1 TVIGNSAGNYAA
13 YLGAMTIVSGGGN
26 INVTGTVTTSS
37 NTAIYQA
44 GAIADNAAGSNISFI
59 ANGIIN
65 QTGTIALVAN
75 TTGTAAS
82 ITYNTTSDGIAS
94 TIATGALTVA
104 AGTNSSAIN
113 FIAKSAGAAINPG
126 VIGSTTVALPGYVLL
141 DNTYGCSGT
150 GCTPITGF
158 INTTSANLSLATTS
172 IGLTINN
179 AIYASGSITLNGIAS
194 GSQGINYSAV
204 MTSTANNVTLNGGT
218 TNNYAVYNGGQA
230 TLITANNINITGTST
245 LAAGWDVYIGPLTI
259 NSAAT
264 GGSIT
269 VTGNVINT
277 PGVNGGI
284 NQSGAITG
292 VSGTNISFIS
302 NNNISQAGTITLPAN
317 TSGTASNITYDTTG
331 GAATTTNS
339 KLATVTTGALSIG
352 ANSTSAINYSVLTA
366 GANIN
371 PTTIG
376 SSTVALPG
384 YVLLDNT
391 FGCTGSNCMPV
402 SGFIGVEN
410 NNLSLAVAGY
420 GVLINN
426 AIYAAKNITIRG
438 VNNAANTGAVL
449 LQAALVSTTGDIN
462 ITGTTT
468 SGWAITNYINGVGAY
483 NNTNTA
489 NSGAINLTATATT
502 TGYGVYFVSYG
513 AMSAKSITVIGN
525 SAGNYAAY
533 LGAMT
538 IVSGGGNINVTGT
551 VTTSSNTAI
560 YQAGAIADNA
570 AGSNISFIANGI
582 INQTGAIAL
591 VANTGST
598 AANITYDTTSG
609 TKASNITTGALTIG
623 AGTNT
628 SGINY
633 IVKSAG
639 SAINPGTIGSSTL
652 TLPGYVLID
661 NTFGCTGTGCTPA
674 SGFINTTTNIA
685 SLATTSIG
693 LTVNNAIYAV
703 GAVTENGVSS
713 GSQGIGISATI
724 TSTGSNVVLNGG
736 TTNSYGVYDPSSL
749 ITANNIAI
757 TGTSSGAPSY
767 DVYIGPLT
775 INTGATGGSIT
786 ITGNVIGTPGAAGGI
801 YQSGAITG
809 VSGTNISFI
818 SNNNISQ
825 NGAITLA
832 ANTSGTASNIT
843 YDTTTG
849 NKTSTIGAGALTIT
863 AGSTSAINYIIKTNG
878 GTISPPAISVPG
890 YILLDNT
897 CPGCATPATAATA
910 AVSGNAITLGG
921 ALSAGTLA
929 GTTGVTIN
937 AVANG
942 TGNGL
947 SQGANAIASS
957 AGGVTITVNG
967 QTGTGYTGSGA
978 ITATGQ
984 AVTINATTTTG
995 SAINDTGAITGGIV
1009 TISGAQTTA
1018 TATATVVT
1026 VTGLITANNVT
1037 ITGNGGAA
1045 STIVSLGAV
1054 TINAGG
1060 GNLTVTANDVAAGG
1074 NTGITQTGAI
1084 TDNAVGSNITFTS
1097 NNIINQTGAIAL
1109 VANTGST
1116 AANITYDTTSGTKA
1130 SNITTGALTVA
1141 AGTNNSGINF
1151 IAKSAGSAI
1160 NPGTIGSSTLT
1171 LPGYVLIDN
1180 TFGCTG
1186 TGCTPASGFI
1196 NTTTNNLASLATTS
1210 IGLTVNNAIYAVG
1223 AVTEN
1228 GVSSGS
1234 QGIGIS
1240 ATITSTGSNV
1250 VLNGGTTNSYGVYD
1264 PSSLITANNIAITG
1278 TSSGAPSYD
1287 VYIGPLTINTGATG
1301 GSITITGNVIGTPG
1315 AAGGIYQSGAITGVS
1330 GTNISFI
1337 SNNNISQNGAI
1348 TLAANTSGTA
1358 SNITYDTTTG
1368 NKTSTIG
1375 AGALTITAGSTS
1387 AINYIIKTNGGTIS
1401 PPAISV
1407 PGYILLD
1414 NTCPGCAIPATAATA
1429 AVSGNAITLGGALS
1443 AGTLAGTTGVTI
1455 NAVANG
1461 TGNGLS
1467 QGANA
1472 IASSAG
1478 GVTITVNGQTGT
1490 GYTGSG
1496 AITATGQAVTINATT
1511 TTGSAINDTG
1521 AITGGIVTISG
1532 AQTTATAT
1540 ATVVTVTG
1548 LITANNVT
1556 ITGNGGAASTIVS
1569 LGAVTINAGGG
1580 NLTVTAND
1588 VAAGGNTGITQTGA
1602 ITDNAVGSNITFTS
1616 NNIINQTGAISLV
1629 ANTGTP
1635 IANVIYDTTGGNK
1648 SSNIT
1653 GGALTFTTGTGSVIN
1668 YVAKSAGSYMDPG
1681 AIGTSTVSLPGYV
1694 SLDNTFGCT
1703 GTGCTPVSGFIN
1715 TTTNNLASLATAS
1728 NVGIGINDAI
1738 YSTGN
1743 IIINGVSSNSS
1754 GVNYSAAI
1762 KTTGGVI
1769 TITGSSTANY
1779 GIYASSAAG
1788 IVTATNTTNGV
1799 ITINGY
1805 SSAVNSQAIYTAASA
1820 TITGAAGVYLTGLGS
1835 SGNITTGALIQNSG
1849 TTGGVIVD
1857 AVGNVSLAG
1866 VTNSGVNGI
1875 RITGGE
1881 GIAAGTTT
1889 GGNVTAVGT
1898 ITNTGGVVGVSMAA
1912 PENAAC
1918 TSGCTIETAL
1928 SITTANADATKNISY
1943 GVLGGALLKPSA
1955 YVSGNFI
1962 NYRQKLTNTLAV
1974 TVTLTGDYS
1983 AVYGTAYNSA
1993 SANAWLQAN
2002 STVSYTGSITASFG
2016 VTTTSLAYIKSVLMF
2031 SPTVGGTTAS
2041 NGTNAD
2047 AVQTNTSLTAASV
2060 SATDGSAVTVVP
2072 AGHKY
2077 TITPAVLGIAVSG
2090 VYNGTSSFTNQNA
2103 TILTTGLATW
2113 DTITNVTVSSPNANG
2128 TNTYVTAVGGTATGV
2143 NTFSSLNYLI
2153 DSSYNGTMTA
2163 GMPVNAS
2170 QGSAS
2175 NKVSISPA
2183 PLGVTINAIYN
2194 GTNTV
2199 TPTSY
2204 TVTGLVNSQTISGIS
2219 AAMINAIN
2227 VSSNNSN
2234 YVTAITTSGGTAVM
2248 SNYSIT
2254 PAYNTVIGNIQNTV
2268 TLTPK
2273 TLTVSGI
2280 TIASK
2285 TYDGTTSATVS
2296 GGSLNGVASI
2306 DSANVTLTQTASF
2319 TSANAANNVTLLM
2332 VDSISGSAISNY
2344 TLIQPTGI
2352 TANIAQKVLTVG
2364 GTTVVATK
2372 VYDGT
2377 SAAVITGGS
2386 LVGVVAADK
2395 PNVDLI
2401 QTGSF
2406 AQSNVGNSI
2415 SVTLSDTLS
2424 GPAASNYILTQP
2436 AALSANIT
2444 AKTLTVTGS
2453 SVANKVYSG
2462 STNAVVTGGSLVGL
2476 ISSDAANVTLTQAG
2490 NFATANAGNGIAVTL
2505 SDSISGSASSNYS
2518 LVQPSS
2524 VTGNITPAP
2533 LGIALTAIYSGSTV
2547 VAPTSYAITGLVN
2560 GDTITGISS
2569 ATIANVNVAGN
2580 STNFVRSIVMSG
2592 GTALASNYAFATVA
2606 SATPGTSLNT
2616 VTLSAKTLTVSG
2628 TLADSKVYDGT
2639 TSVNVW
2645 GGSLVGVAS
2654 GDVVSLKQG
2663 GVFTS
2668 ANVSSAVAVIVGD
2681 SISGT
2686 SAANYTLVQPT
2697 SVTAAITPKTLT
2709 VSDGTVANKTYD
2721 GTNSATLTGGALLGL
2736 VASDSVNVTLIQAGS
2751 FSSPN
2756 VSNGIIIIANDSI
2769 SGSASSN
2776 YKLVQPIGIT
2786 ANITPA
2792 MLGIQVVGVANG
2804 TNNISPIS
2812 FTINGLINGQTI
2824 TGLSSVTVSSSSINS
2839 NGSNFVT
2846 GIVIS
2851 GGTALATNY
2860 AFGPAYN
2867 ATAGINQ
2874 NVATL
2879 VAQNQKILTVTG
2891 TTAVTKVYDGTTAIT
2906 VTGGTLVGLT
2916 LGDNSVTLV
2925 QSAVLINPNV
2935 SSSASVVIT
2944 DSITGA
2950 GAANYLL
2957 VEPTGITAII
2967 TPAPLGISVTA
2978 AYNGTTTITPTTFT
2992 VNGLVNGETITGLSS
3007 AIISNANVA
3016 SNGNNYVT
3024 SIVSSGGTASLS
3036 NYLINASY
3044 NATAGNTKN
3053 TATLTAKALTV
3064 GTGSVAA
3071 NKVYDGTN
3079 TAIITGGALV
3089 GVIGADN
3096 VTLNQAGTFAQ
3107 TAVGNTLA
3115 VTGADT
3121 LGGTAAGNYTLVQP
3135 TGLTANITPKAL
3147 TISGVTIANKVYDG
3161 LSSASAS
3168 SGTLVGLVSADTA
3181 NVTLTQSAAFSSSN
3195 AGNSIPVI
3203 VSDVISG
3210 PAAANYT
3217 VTSVSGLSANI
3228 TQKSLTVTGT
3238 AIANKVYDGTT
3249 NATVTSGTLVGLVP
3263 SDSANITFTNAASF
3277 SSANAGSNIAI
3288 VMNDTITGP
3297 AAANYILTQP
3307 TGITANISTKT
3318 LTVSGT
3324 SIANKV
3330 YDGTTAATISGG
3342 SLVGVVTGDTV
3353 TLTQSASF
3361 SQANVGTGLAVTIA
3375 DTLSNNSLGNYTLT
3389 QPSGFTANITAAPI
3403 TVSIN
3408 AQTKVYD
3415 STNAASL
3422 TAGSSGNAGSYTLT
3436 GFIAGQGAYIN
3447 QTNAIYNSAN
3457 VAGATTVTATL
3468 SPSNYVA
3475 TGSTNLSNY
3484 SLPSSVSASGTIT
3497 PATLTMTASAA
3508 AKFVGQTD
3516 PVFAYTL
3523 LGLKGSDSASVLT
3536 NASVT
3541 RPAGEVAGATY
3552 TLTPSATAANYSIV
3566 PVTASF
3572 TIIPQGQLLIT
3583 VANSSIAYGTLK
3595 ASTISS
3601 AAQVSASYCN
3611 IGTNC
3616 TIADIVSLNV
3626 IAGSQANTFIATDA
3640 KTGSAQGNYTLTINT
3655 PTLTASNSSAGG
3667 YLNIGSY
3674 TFTPSTTVVT
3684 NSGYSTNYATG
3695 YPILT
3700 VAGTISITPLTLNI
3714 NAPSPSKVYD
3724 ATNAIS
3730 AKTLTASNLV
3740 TGDQLTITGSG
3751 TYASSNA
3758 GSSLSYTL
3766 STVALSGA
3774 DAANYAY
3781 SGSITGTNGVITK
3794 AALTISGATVAN
3806 KTYDGTNTASFSGG
3820 TLNGLVS
3827 ADAIN
3832 VTLTQA
3838 GSFSQSNIGNNLV
3851 VTAADTL
3858 SGAAAGNYT
3867 LTQPTGLTAN
3877 ITAKVLTVTGTTVT
3891 NKTYDGTN
3899 VATVTGGSLVGVVSG
3914 ETVTLTQ
3921 AGSFSQSNVGTGLAV
3936 TIADTL
3942 GGASS
3947 NYTLTQPTGLT
3958 ANITPKA
3965 LTVSSAS
3972 AANKT
3977 YDATNAATLSGTLS
3991 GVVSADSANVILV
4004 QAGSFSQSNVGT
4016 GLTVT
4021 AADSLTG
4028 SAAGNY
4034 TLTQPTGL
4042 TANITAKSL
4051 TVAGTTVA
4059 SKTYDGT
4066 NTASF
4071 SGGTLNGLV
4080 SADAINVTLTQ
4091 AGSFSQSNIG
4101 NNLVV
4106 TAADTLSGAA
4116 AGNYTLTQPTG
4127 LTANI
4132 TAKVLT
4138 VTGTTVTNKTYDG
4151 TNVATVTGGSLVGV
4165 VSGETVTLTQ
4175 AGSFS
4180 QSNVGTGLAVT
4191 IADTLGGASSNY
4203 TLTQP
4208 TGLTANITPKALT
4221 VTINTQTKVYD
4232 ATDTA
4237 LLTAGTATNSGSYT
4251 LTGFVAGQGA
4261 YITQAN
4267 ATYNSVNVADASSVN
4282 TSLTSANYTAIGS
4295 TNLSNYS
4302 LPVSITG
4309 LGSITPASLTMT
4321 AAAASKF
4328 QGQVDPSF
4336 TYTLSGLKG
4345 ADTAS
4350 VLTNPIV
4357 SRPAGEVAGLAYT
4370 LTPSATAANY
4380 TIVPVTASFTI
4391 IPAGQLVITV
4401 GNSSVNYGILKS
4413 NTIASAAQITASY
4426 CNVGT
4431 SCATGDIVNL
4441 TVTPGSAANTWL
4453 ATDSNAAGNQ
4463 GQYTITLSLPTF
4475 TSANSSASG
4484 YLNVGSY
4491 TFTPSS
4497 TGIANAGYVSHLA
4510 DVTQFPPIGISGTIS
4525 ITPLALTI
4533 NTSSQT
4539 KVYDGTNAIVAK
4551 TLAATNSLSGD
4562 NLSIVGSGSYSTAT
4576 VGSGLSYTLSSIA
4589 ISGADAG
4596 NYSFSGQ
4603 VTGTN
4608 GAITPA
4614 TLTVTGTTVANK
4626 VYDGSNTA
4634 TLTGTLSGVVST
4646 DAANVTLVPAGT
4658 FSQSSV
4664 GNNLVVTA
4672 ADTLTGSAAM
4682 NYTIT
4687 QPTGLRANIT
4697 AKTLTVTGS
4706 TAVDK
4711 VYDGS
4716 LTATISG
4723 GSLVGVVGTDDVS
4736 LNQAGNFSQTNVGL
4750 NLAVTAANTLSGTA
4764 AGNYTITQ
4772 PTDLTASITPKALT
4786 VTGTTVANKTYD
4798 GTDTATVTGGHL
4810 VGAIT
4815 SDNITLTQ
4823 VGSFSQSNVGT
4834 GLAITI
4840 ADTLGNNSLGNYTIT
4855 QPTGLTANIT
4865 AKTLTVT
4872 GTTVANKVYDGS
4884 NTATLTG
4891 TLSGVVS
4898 TDAANVTLV
4907 PAGTFSQSSV
4917 GNNLVVT
4924 AADTLTGS
4932 AAMNYT
4938 ITQPT
4943 GLRAN
4948 ITPAALTITALA
4960 DSKVYGSLTTSNGV
4974 TYNSSGVASAT
4985 TGYTVAGLISGTSD
4999 AVGSVTLTS
5008 TGGLATATV
5017 NSGAPYTITPSIIS
5031 GNPANPG
5038 LSNYSIT
5045 FINAAMTVTPKLLN
5059 VVINDQTMVYG
5070 ASVLPTLTY
5079 SVTGLVNN
5087 NTTSVTLSTLA
5098 TAYTGIAGSA
5108 SPVNSYPITAS
5119 SVSNP
5124 NYYITS
5130 ASAPAGNL
5138 SVTKADLLITAGNQ
5152 FSTYGSAYVISQS
5165 AGQFTTT
5172 GLVNGDYVSNAT
5184 ILSNTAQTGQGGSNS
5199 QTVSGLINAGT
5210 YAGNL
5215 LISAASGA
5223 SNLANNYNIT
5233 YQAGNLIVNKATLVV
5248 SAVSDG
5254 KFVSQTDAAGSAGN
5268 CGSTCVGGYAGVS
5281 YTGFV
5286 NSDSATSGAISGTL
5300 SVTRSNSN
5308 VNTPGSYSGVLVPSG
5323 LTSNNYT
5330 IVPVAGDY
5338 TISPANQLV
5347 IKFGLINTP
5356 YGTAQNYTGATAAY
5370 SNSSGTV
5377 FPNLPV
5383 TVTGN
5388 AISVNDGSGT
5398 SVQFNLTPNS
5408 SILSSSG
5415 NLNVGNYNISNTNN
5429 NGIAISNQIITG
5441 SNFTNGLVVIGAVNV
5456 APKVMSFADLGISG
5470 VSKVYDGSVY
5480 MTNLV
5485 LTTSPG
5491 AFVPGDNIQAVAT
5504 GTLSTQNVGTGL
5516 GYTVGITFAGSD
5528 AANYSI
5534 SGGAV
5539 YVAGAGG
5546 NGPANGSITQLASVT
5561 YTGPAGGN
5569 WSNGA
5574 NWTTTSTLGTTN
5586 PITGA
5591 TPTLS
5596 NVANV
5601 IIPAGKSVVYDQA
5614 LATTTAAVGSDVN
5627 VLDNGN
5633 LTISMPSPSP
5643 VTLAMPISGI
5653 GTVGITN
5660 TGVITLSGSNSY
5672 SGGTSIAAGTSL
5684 IAGSSSAIGA
5694 GPVSSS
5700 GTAANPA
5707 NFSAAP
5713 GVTLNSLS
5721 MNGGT
5726 TQLLSDITTSGAQT
5740 YGTNLI
5746 ISGAGAGT
5754 TTLSSTGTNAPITF
5768 TGTIDA
5774 ANSKSQSLLINATGR
5789 VTLGNSIGSN
5799 ISLNNLTIT
5808 GSSIYIL
5815 ADVLTAVSQTYNG
5828 PAFIGDN
5835 GQTGFLFPSAGSSDY
5850 SYFNYT
5856 SASGLTSAVSYKDL
5870 NPIYVRTLISTDPDI
5885 TFNSSIND
5893 TTINTHTLLMGAIAP
5908 AGGATPTIST
5918 NANAIGNVVPLYSLN
5933 IQTLVGGT
5941 VAGTISTAGA
5951 YTYTNQTWGT
5961 GALLAYAQPSTSVV
5975 PFVTQATG
5983 SSVTLIVPVQNNN
5996 QLNVQN
6002 MGGPTTQLV
6011 INAATNYG
6019 QSGNANTAGTNNW
6032 GTNAFTNGN
6041 PTDYVPPPP
6050 PTAPVT
6056 PQITSVRPSPSLTDA
6071 LAIQSMMENTVANM
6085 EPINARSSTGSSVSV
6100 SAPQDVSIN
6109 PQAAPTRIAA
6119 VDVPPVNDVNPTS
6132 SRQLFVQVQ
6141 TAQGELLVPRSVYS
6155 QGNNLN
6161 FKVPAVVVDT
6171 IQNSSNAAE
6180 APVTSTSAKPP
6191 VLLATLEDGS
6201 PLPSWLKFDP
6211 DTRTFSSTKVPD
6223 DVKSVKIKLQ
6233 AKKGQNI
6240 VGESIL
6246 TIEAGGQ

>member
-1 TVIGNSAGNYAA
+1 
-13 YLGAMTIVSGGGN
+13 M
-26 INVTGTVTTSS
+26 
-37 NTAIYQA
+37 
-44 GAIADNAAGSNISFI
+44 
-59 ANGIIN
+59 
-65 QTGTIALVAN
+65 
-75 TTGTAAS
+75 
-82 ITYNTTSDGIAS
+82 
-94 TIATGALTVA
+94 
-104 AGTNSSAIN
+104 
-113 FIAKSAGAAINPG
+113 
-126 VIGSTTVALPGYVLL
+126 
-141 DNTYGCSGT
+141 
-150 GCTPITGF
+150 
-158 INTTSANLSLATTS
+158 
-172 IGLTINN
+172 
-179 AIYASGSITLNGIAS
+179 
-194 GSQGINYSAV
+194 
-204 MTSTANNVTLNGGT
+204 
-218 TNNYAVYNGGQA
+218 
-230 TLITANNINITGTST
+230 
-245 LAAGWDVYIGPLTI
+245 
-259 NSAAT
+259 
-264 GGSIT
+264 
-269 VTGNVINT
+269 
-277 PGVNGGI
+277 
-284 NQSGAITG
+284 
-292 VSGTNISFIS
+292 SFIS
-302 NNNISQAGTITLPAN
+302 NNNISQNGTITLPAN
-317 TSGTASNITYDTTG
+317 TSGTAANITYD
-331 GAATTTNS
+331 
-339 KLATVTTGALSIG
+339 VTTGNKSSTISATGILSITTG
-352 ANSTSAINYSVLTA
+352 STSAINYIEIASGAALTTSA
-366 GANIN
+366 
-371 PTTIG
+371 IG
-376 SSTVALPG
+376 SSAAPLPG
-384 YVLLDNT
+384 YVLFDNT
-391 FGCTGSNCMPV
+391 YGCTGASCTPV
-402 SGFIGVEN
+402 SGYLNSG
-410 NNLSLAVAGY
+410 LSGWGSLVATNY
-420 GVLINN
+420 GIYVQS
-426 AIYAAKNITIRG
+426 AIYAANSITMNGIAAAGSTAGWGG
-438 VNNAANTGAVL
+438 VVVVAGLTSNTGNINL
-449 LQAALVSTTGDIN
+449 SGTSTTGEGVSNLNGSWGSSPIVANGGAVN
-462 ITGTTT
+462 ITGISTV
-468 SGWAITNYINGVGAY
+468 SGNGVELGP
-483 NNTNTA
+483 NN
-489 NSGAINLTATATT
+489 SI
-502 TGYGVYFVSYG
+502 
-513 AMSAKSITVIGN
+513 SAKSITVFGSEVGGA
-525 SAGNYAAY
+525 SAVY
-533 LGAMT
+533 LNTLT
-538 IVSGGGNINVTGT
+538 IVAGGTDLNITGT
-551 VTTSSNTAI
+551 VSTNTDNSI
-560 YQAGAIADNA
+560 YQAGAITINA
-570 AGSNISFIANGI
+570 VGANLKFIGNGI

-609 TKASNITTGALTIG
+609 TKASNITTGALTVA
-623 AGTNT
+623 AGTNN
-628 SGINY
+628 SGINF
-633 IVKSAG
+633 IAKSAG
-639 SAINPGTIGSSTL
+639 SAINPGTIGTSTVA
-652 TLPGYVLID
+652 LPGYVLID
-661 NTFGCTGTGCTPA
+661 NTYGCTGTNCTPA
-674 SGFINTTTNIA
+674 TGFINTTTNNLA

-713 GSQGIGISATI
+713 GSQGIGYSAVM
-724 TSTGSNVVLNGG
+724 TSTGSNVSLTGG
-736 TTNSYGVYDPSSL
+736 TTTGYGVYGTTL

-775 INTGATGGSIT
+775 INTGATGDSIT

-825 NGAITLA
+825 NGAIALA
-832 ANTSGTASNIT
+832 ANASGTASNLI

-863 AGSTSAINYIIKTNG
+863 AGSTSAINYLMKSNG
-878 GTISPPAISVPG
+878 SALSPPAISVPG
-890 YILLDNT
+890 YIFLDNT

-1018 TATATVVT
+1018 TATATVAT
-1026 VTGLITANNVT
+1026 VTGLITANTVT

-1160 NPGTIGSSTLT
+1160 NPGTIGTSTVA

-1180 TFGCTG
+1180 TYGCTG
-1186 TGCTPASGFI
+1186 TNCTPATGFI

-1234 QGIGIS
+1234 QGIGYS
-1240 ATITSTGSNV
+1240 AVMTSTGSNV
-1250 VLNGGTTNSYGVYD
+1250 SLTGGTTTGYGVYGTT
-1264 PSSLITANNIAITG
+1264 LITANNIAITG

-1348 TLAANTSGTA
+1348 ALAANASGTA
-1358 SNITYDTTTG
+1358 SNLIYDTTTG

-1387 AINYIIKTNGGTIS
+1387 AINYLMKSNGSALS

-1407 PGYILLD
+1407 PGYIFLD
-1414 NTCPGCAIPATAATA
+1414 NTCPGCATPATAATA

-1540 ATVVTVTG
+1540 ATVATVTG
-1548 LITANNVT
+1548 LITANTVT

-1616 NNIINQTGAISLV
+1616 NNIINQTGAIALV

-1635 IANVIYDTTGGNK
+1635 IANVIYDATGGNK

-1668 YVAKSAGSYMDPG
+1668 YVAKSAGSAINPG
-1681 AIGTSTVSLPGYV
+1681 TIGTATASLPGYV
-1694 SLDNTFGCT
+1694 LVDNTYGCA
-1703 GTGCTPVSGFIN
+1703 GTGCTPATGFITAAN
-1715 TTTNNLASLATAS
+1715 ISSTLATAS
-1728 NVGIGINDAI
+1728 VGLTINGAI
-1738 YSTGN
+1738 YNSGN
-1743 IIINGVSSNSS
+1743 IILNGVSSASH
-1754 GVNYSAAI
+1754 GINYSVAI
-1762 KTTGGVI
+1762 KTTGGAI
-1769 TITGSSTANY
+1769 TMTGVSSTNY
-1779 GIYASSAAG
+1779 GVYGSAAAS
-1788 IVTATNTTNGV
+1788 IVSATSATLGV
-1799 ITINGY
+1799 ITMTGNAIASGQ
-1805 SSAVNSQAIYTAASA
+1805 QAISTAASA
-1820 TITGAAGVYLTGLGS
+1820 TITGAAGVYLTGLGVG
-1835 SGNITTGALIQNSG
+1835 GNITTGALIQNSG

-1928 SITTANADATKNISY
+1928 SITTTNADATKNISY

-2128 TNTYVTAVGGTATGV
+2128 TNTYVTAVAGTATGV

-2175 NKVSISPA
+2175 NKVSILPA

-2280 TIASK
+2280 TIGSK

-2319 TSANAANNVTLLM
+2319 TSANAADNVTLLM

-2681 SISGT
+2681 SISGA

-2736 VASDSVNVTLIQAGS
+2736 VASDSANVTLIQAGS

-2891 TTAVTKVYDGTTAIT
+2891 TTAVTKVYDGTTVIT

-2957 VEPTGITAII
+2957 VQPTGITAII

-3422 TAGSSGNAGSYTLT
+3422 TAGTSGNAGSYTLT

-3447 QTNAIYNSAN
+3447 QTNASYNSAN

-3497 PATLTMTASAA
+3497 PATLTMTATAA

-3523 LGLKGSDSASVLT
+3523 LGLKGSDSASVLA

-3655 PTLTASNSSAGG
+3655 PTLTAANSSAGG

-3714 NAPSPSKVYD
+3714 SVSSPSKVYD

-3758 GSSLSYTL
+3758 GSGLSYSL
-3766 STVALSGA
+3766 STVVLSGA

-3781 SGSITGTNGVITK
+3781 SGSIAGTNGVITK
-3794 AALTISGATVAN
+3794 AVLTISGTTVAN

-3858 SGAAAGNYT
+3858 SGTAAGNYT

-3914 ETVTLTQ
+3914 ETVTLTP

-3977 YDATNAATLSGTLS
+3977 YD
-3991 GVVSADSANVILV
+3991 
-4004 QAGSFSQSNVGT
+4004 
-4016 GLTVT
+4016 
-4021 AADSLTG
+4021 
-4028 SAAGNY
+4028 
-4034 TLTQPTGL
+4034 
-4042 TANITAKSL
+4042 
-4051 TVAGTTVA
+4051 
-4059 SKTYDGT
+4059 GT

-4106 TAADTLSGAA
+4106 TAADTLSGTA

-4165 VSGETVTLTQ
+4165 VSGETVTLTP

-4261 YITQAN
+4261 YITQTN
-4267 ATYNSVNVADASSVN
+4267 ATYNSVNVAGASSVN

-4357 SRPAGEVAGLAYT
+4357 YRPAGEVAGLAYT

-4391 IPAGQLVITV
+4391 IAAGQLVITV

-4441 TVTPGSAANTWL
+4441 TVTPGSVANTWL

-4484 YLNVGSY
+4484 HLNVGSY

-4551 TLAATNSLSGD
+4551 TLAATNSVSGD

-4576 VGSGLSYTLSSIA
+4576 VGSGLSYTLSSVA

-4608 GAITPA
+4608 SAITPA

-4626 VYDGSNTA
+4626 AYDGSNTA

-4723 GSLVGVVGTDDVS
+4723 G
-4736 LNQAGNFSQTNVGL
+4736 
-4750 NLAVTAANTLSGTA
+4750 
-4764 AGNYTITQ
+4764 
-4772 PTDLTASITPKALT
+4772 
-4786 VTGTTVANKTYD
+4786 
-4798 GTDTATVTGGHL
+4798 
-4810 VGAIT
+4810 
-4815 SDNITLTQ
+4815 
-4823 VGSFSQSNVGT
+4823 
-4834 GLAITI
+4834 
-4840 ADTLGNNSLGNYTIT
+4840 
-4855 QPTGLTANIT
+4855 
-4865 AKTLTVT
+4865 
-4872 GTTVANKVYDGS
+4872 
-4884 NTATLTG
+4884 
-4891 TLSGVVS
+4891 
-4898 TDAANVTLV
+4898 
-4907 PAGTFSQSSV
+4907 
-4917 GNNLVVT
+4917 
-4924 AADTLTGS
+4924 
-4932 AAMNYT
+4932 
-4938 ITQPT
+4938 
-4943 GLRAN
+4943 
-4948 ITPAALTITALA
+4948 
-4960 DSKVYGSLTTSNGV
+4960 
-4974 TYNSSGVASAT
+4974 
-4985 TGYTVAGLISGTSD
+4985 
-4999 AVGSVTLTS
+4999 
-5008 TGGLATATV
+5008 
-5017 NSGAPYTITPSIIS
+5017 
-5031 GNPANPG
+5031 
-5038 LSNYSIT
+5038 
-5045 FINAAMTVTPKLLN
+5045 
-5059 VVINDQTMVYG
+5059 
-5070 ASVLPTLTY
+5070 
-5079 SVTGLVNN
+5079 
-5087 NTTSVTLSTLA
+5087 
-5098 TAYTGIAGSA
+5098 
-5108 SPVNSYPITAS
+5108 
-5119 SVSNP
+5119 
-5124 NYYITS
+5124 
-5130 ASAPAGNL
+5130 
-5138 SVTKADLLITAGNQ
+5138 
-5152 FSTYGSAYVISQS
+5152 
-5165 AGQFTTT
+5165 
-5172 GLVNGDYVSNAT
+5172 
-5184 ILSNTAQTGQGGSNS
+5184 
-5199 QTVSGLINAGT
+5199 
-5210 YAGNL
+5210 
-5215 LISAASGA
+5215 
-5223 SNLANNYNIT
+5223 
-5233 YQAGNLIVNKATLVV
+5233 
-5248 SAVSDG
+5248 
-5254 KFVSQTDAAGSAGN
+5254 
-5268 CGSTCVGGYAGVS
+5268 
-5281 YTGFV
+5281 
-5286 NSDSATSGAISGTL
+5286 
-5300 SVTRSNSN
+5300 
-5308 VNTPGSYSGVLVPSG
+5308 
-5323 LTSNNYT
+5323 
-5330 IVPVAGDY
+5330 
-5338 TISPANQLV
+5338 
-5347 IKFGLINTP
+5347 
-5356 YGTAQNYTGATAAY
+5356 
-5370 SNSSGTV
+5370 
-5377 FPNLPV
+5377 
-5383 TVTGN
+5383 
-5388 AISVNDGSGT
+5388 
-5398 SVQFNLTPNS
+5398 
-5408 SILSSSG
+5408 
-5415 NLNVGNYNISNTNN
+5415 
-5429 NGIAISNQIITG
+5429 
-5441 SNFTNGLVVIGAVNV
+5441 
-5456 APKVMSFADLGISG
+5456 
-5470 VSKVYDGSVY
+5470 
-5480 MTNLV
+5480 
-5485 LTTSPG
+5485 
-5491 AFVPGDNIQAVAT
+5491 
-5504 GTLSTQNVGTGL
+5504 
-5516 GYTVGITFAGSD
+5516 
-5528 AANYSI
+5528 
-5534 SGGAV
+5534 
-5539 YVAGAGG
+5539 
-5546 NGPANGSITQLASVT
+5546 
-5561 YTGPAGGN
+5561 
-5569 WSNGA
+5569 
-5574 NWTTTSTLGTTN
+5574 
-5586 PITGA
+5586 
-5591 TPTLS
+5591 
-5596 NVANV
+5596 
-5601 IIPAGKSVVYDQA
+5601 
-5614 LATTTAAVGSDVN
+5614 
-5627 VLDNGN
+5627 
-5633 LTISMPSPSP
+5633 
-5643 VTLAMPISGI
+5643 
-5653 GTVGITN
+5653 
-5660 TGVITLSGSNSY
+5660 
-5672 SGGTSIAAGTSL
+5672 
-5684 IAGSSSAIGA
+5684 
-5694 GPVSSS
+5694 
-5700 GTAANPA
+5700 
-5707 NFSAAP
+5707 
-5713 GVTLNSLS
+5713 
-5721 MNGGT
+5721 
-5726 TQLLSDITTSGAQT
+5726 
-5740 YGTNLI
+5740 
-5746 ISGAGAGT
+5746 
-5754 TTLSSTGTNAPITF
+5754 
-5768 TGTIDA
+5768 
-5774 ANSKSQSLLINATGR
+5774 
-5789 VTLGNSIGSN
+5789 
-5799 ISLNNLTIT
+5799 
-5808 GSSIYIL
+5808 
-5815 ADVLTAVSQTYNG
+5815 
-5828 PAFIGDN
+5828 
-5835 GQTGFLFPSAGSSDY
+5835 
-5850 SYFNYT
+5850 
-5856 SASGLTSAVSYKDL
+5856 
-5870 NPIYVRTLISTDPDI
+5870 
-5885 TFNSSIND
+5885 
-5893 TTINTHTLLMGAIAP
+5893 
-5908 AGGATPTIST
+5908 
-5918 NANAIGNVVPLYSLN
+5918 
-5933 IQTLVGGT
+5933 
-5941 VAGTISTAGA
+5941 
-5951 YTYTNQTWGT
+5951 
-5961 GALLAYAQPSTSVV
+5961 
-5975 PFVTQATG
+5975 
-5983 SSVTLIVPVQNNN
+5983 
-5996 QLNVQN
+5996 
-6002 MGGPTTQLV
+6002 
-6011 INAATNYG
+6011 
-6019 QSGNANTAGTNNW
+6019 
-6032 GTNAFTNGN
+6032 
-6041 PTDYVPPPP
+6041 
-6050 PTAPVT
+6050 
-6056 PQITSVRPSPSLTDA
+6056 
-6071 LAIQSMMENTVANM
+6071 
-6085 EPINARSSTGSSVSV
+6085 
-6100 SAPQDVSIN
+6100 
-6109 PQAAPTRIAA
+6109 
-6119 VDVPPVNDVNPTS
+6119 
-6132 SRQLFVQVQ
+6132 
-6141 TAQGELLVPRSVYS
+6141 
-6155 QGNNLN
+6155 
-6161 FKVPAVVVDT
+6161 
-6171 IQNSSNAAE
+6171 
-6180 APVTSTSAKPP
+6180 
-6191 VLLATLEDGS
+6191 
-6201 PLPSWLKFDP
+6201 
-6211 DTRTFSSTKVPD
+6211 
-6223 DVKSVKIKLQ
+6223 
-6233 AKKGQNI
+6233 
-6240 VGESIL
+6240 
-6246 TIEAGGQ
+6246 

>member
-1 TVIGNSAGNYAA
+1 
-13 YLGAMTIVSGGGN
+13 M
-26 INVTGTVTTSS
+26 
-37 NTAIYQA
+37 
-44 GAIADNAAGSNISFI
+44 
-59 ANGIIN
+59 
-65 QTGTIALVAN
+65 
-75 TTGTAAS
+75 
-82 ITYNTTSDGIAS
+82 
-94 TIATGALTVA
+94 
-104 AGTNSSAIN
+104 
-113 FIAKSAGAAINPG
+113 
-126 VIGSTTVALPGYVLL
+126 
-141 DNTYGCSGT
+141 
-150 GCTPITGF
+150 
-158 INTTSANLSLATTS
+158 
-172 IGLTINN
+172 
-179 AIYASGSITLNGIAS
+179 
-194 GSQGINYSAV
+194 
-204 MTSTANNVTLNGGT
+204 
-218 TNNYAVYNGGQA
+218 
-230 TLITANNINITGTST
+230 
-245 LAAGWDVYIGPLTI
+245 
-259 NSAAT
+259 
-264 GGSIT
+264 
-269 VTGNVINT
+269 
-277 PGVNGGI
+277 
-284 NQSGAITG
+284 
-292 VSGTNISFIS
+292 SFIS
-302 NNNISQAGTITLPAN
+302 NNNISQNGTITLPAN
-317 TSGTASNITYDTTG
+317 TSGTAANITYD
-331 GAATTTNS
+331 
-339 KLATVTTGALSIG
+339 VTTGNKSSTISATGILSITTG
-352 ANSTSAINYSVLTA
+352 STSAINYIEIASGAALTTSA
-366 GANIN
+366 
-371 PTTIG
+371 IG
-376 SSTVALPG
+376 SSAAPLPG
-384 YVLLDNT
+384 YVLFDNT
-391 FGCTGSNCMPV
+391 YGCTGASCTPV
-402 SGFIGVEN
+402 SGYLNSG
-410 NNLSLAVAGY
+410 LSAWGSLVATNY
-420 GVLINN
+420 GIYVQS
-426 AIYAAKNITIRG
+426 AIYAANSITMNGIAAAGSTAGWGG
-438 VNNAANTGAVL
+438 VVVVAGLTSNTGNINL
-449 LQAALVSTTGDIN
+449 SGTSTTGEGVSNLNGSWGSSPIVANGGAVN
-462 ITGTTT
+462 ITGI
-468 SGWAITNYINGVGAY
+468 S
-483 NNTNTA
+483 
-489 NSGAINLTATATT
+489 TT
-502 TGYGVYFVSYG
+502 TGNGVELGPNNSI
-513 AMSAKSITVIGN
+513 SAKSITVFGSEVGGA
-525 SAGNYAAY
+525 SAVY
-533 LGAMT
+533 LNTLT
-538 IVSGGGNINVTGT
+538 IVAGGTDLNITGT
-551 VTTSSNTAI
+551 VSTNTDNSI
-560 YQAGAIADNA
+560 YQAGAITINA
-570 AGSNISFIANGI
+570 VGANLKFIGNGI

-609 TKASNITTGALTIG
+609 TKASNITTGALTVA
-623 AGTNT
+623 AGTNN
-628 SGINY
+628 SGINF
-633 IVKSAG
+633 IAKSAG
-639 SAINPGTIGSSTL
+639 SAINPGTIGTSTVA
-652 TLPGYVLID
+652 LPGYVLID
-661 NTFGCTGTGCTPA
+661 NTYGCTGTNCTPA
-674 SGFINTTTNIA
+674 TGFINTTTNNLA

-713 GSQGIGISATI
+713 GSQGIGYSAVM
-724 TSTGSNVVLNGG
+724 TSTGSNVSLTGG
-736 TTNSYGVYDPSSL
+736 TTTGYGVYGTTL

-825 NGAITLA
+825 NGAIALA
-832 ANTSGTASNIT
+832 ANASGTASNLI

-863 AGSTSAINYIIKTNG
+863 AGSTSAINYLMKSNG
-878 GTISPPAISVPG
+878 SALSPPAISVPG
-890 YILLDNT
+890 YIFLDNT

-1018 TATATVVT
+1018 TATATVAT
-1026 VTGLITANNVT
+1026 VTGLITANTVT

-1160 NPGTIGSSTLT
+1160 NPGTIGTATAS
-1171 LPGYVLIDN
+1171 LPGYVLVDN
-1180 TFGCTG
+1180 TYGCAG
-1186 TGCTPASGFI
+1186 TGCTPATGFI
-1196 NTTTNNLASLATTS
+1196 TAANISSTLATAS
-1210 IGLTVNNAIYAVG
+1210 VGLTINGAIYNSG
-1223 AVTEN
+1223 NIILN
-1228 GVSSGS
+1228 GVSS
-1234 QGIGIS
+1234 
-1240 ATITSTGSNV
+1240 
-1250 VLNGGTTNSYGVYD
+1250 
-1264 PSSLITANNIAITG
+1264 
-1278 TSSGAPSYD
+1278 
-1287 VYIGPLTINTGATG
+1287 
-1301 GSITITGNVIGTPG
+1301 
-1315 AAGGIYQSGAITGVS
+1315 
-1330 GTNISFI
+1330 
-1337 SNNNISQNGAI
+1337 
-1348 TLAANTSGTA
+1348 A
-1358 SNITYDTTTG
+1358 SHG
-1368 NKTSTIG
+1368 
-1375 AGALTITAGSTS
+1375 
-1387 AINYIIKTNGGTIS
+1387 INY
-1401 PPAISV
+1401 SV
-1407 PGYILLD
+1407 
-1414 NTCPGCAIPATAATA
+1414 
-1429 AVSGNAITLGGALS
+1429 
-1443 AGTLAGTTGVTI
+1443 
-1455 NAVANG
+1455 
-1461 TGNGLS
+1461 
-1467 QGANA
+1467 
-1472 IASSAG
+1472 
-1478 GVTITVNGQTGT
+1478 
-1490 GYTGSG
+1490 
-1496 AITATGQAVTINATT
+1496 
-1511 TTGSAINDTG
+1511 
-1521 AITGGIVTISG
+1521 
-1532 AQTTATAT
+1532 
-1540 ATVVTVTG
+1540 
-1548 LITANNVT
+1548 
-1556 ITGNGGAASTIVS
+1556 
-1569 LGAVTINAGGG
+1569 
-1580 NLTVTAND
+1580 
-1588 VAAGGNTGITQTGA
+1588 
-1602 ITDNAVGSNITFTS
+1602 
-1616 NNIINQTGAISLV
+1616 
-1629 ANTGTP
+1629 
-1635 IANVIYDTTGGNK
+1635 
-1648 SSNIT
+1648 
-1653 GGALTFTTGTGSVIN
+1653 
-1668 YVAKSAGSYMDPG
+1668 
-1681 AIGTSTVSLPGYV
+1681 
-1694 SLDNTFGCT
+1694 
-1703 GTGCTPVSGFIN
+1703 
-1715 TTTNNLASLATAS
+1715 
-1728 NVGIGINDAI
+1728 
-1738 YSTGN
+1738 
-1743 IIINGVSSNSS
+1743 
-1754 GVNYSAAI
+1754 AI
-1762 KTTGGVI
+1762 KTTGGAI
-1769 TITGSSTANY
+1769 TMTGVSSTNY
-1779 GIYASSAAG
+1779 GVYGSAAAS
-1788 IVTATNTTNGV
+1788 IVSATSATLGV
-1799 ITINGY
+1799 ITMTGNAIASGQ
-1805 SSAVNSQAIYTAASA
+1805 QAISTAASA
-1820 TITGAAGVYLTGLGS
+1820 TITGAAGVYLTGLGVG
-1835 SGNITTGALIQNSG
+1835 GNITTGALIQNSG

-1928 SITTANADATKNISY
+1928 SITTTNADATKNISY

-2128 TNTYVTAVGGTATGV
+2128 TNTYVTAVAGTATGV

-2175 NKVSISPA
+2175 NKVSILPA

-2319 TSANAANNVTLLM
+2319 TSANAADNVTLLM

-2462 STNAVVTGGSLVGL
+2462 STNATVTGGSLVGL

-2533 LGIALTAIYSGSTV
+2533 LGITLTAIYSGSTV

-2681 SISGT
+2681 SISGA

-2736 VASDSVNVTLIQAGS
+2736 VASDSANVTLIQAGS

-2891 TTAVTKVYDGTTAIT
+2891 TTAVTKVYDGTTVIT

-2957 VEPTGITAII
+2957 VQPTGITAII

-3422 TAGSSGNAGSYTLT
+3422 TAGTSGNAGSYTLT

-3447 QTNAIYNSAN
+3447 QTNASYNGAN

-3497 PATLTMTASAA
+3497 PATLTMTATAA

-3714 NAPSPSKVYD
+3714 SVSSPSKVYD

-3758 GSSLSYTL
+3758 GSGLSYSL

-3781 SGSITGTNGVITK
+3781 SGSIAGTNGVITK
-3794 AALTISGATVAN
+3794 AVLTISGATVAN

-3858 SGAAAGNYT
+3858 SGTAAGNYT

-4042 TANITAKSL
+4042 TANITAKTL

-4059 SKTYDGT
+4059 NKTYDGT

-4106 TAADTLSGAA
+4106 TAADTLSGTA

-4261 YITQAN
+4261 YITQTN
-4267 ATYNSVNVADASSVN
+4267 ATYNSANVSGASSVN
-4282 TSLTSANYTAIGS
+4282 ASLTSANYTAIGS

-4391 IPAGQLVITV
+4391 IAAGQLVITV

-4484 YLNVGSY
+4484 HLNVGSY

-4646 DAANVTLVPAGT
+4646 DVANVTLVPAGT

-4664 GNNLVVTA
+4664 GNTLVVTA

-4723 GSLVGVVGTDDVS
+4723 GHLVGVVGTDDVS

-4786 VTGTTVANKTYD
+4786 VTGTAVANKIYD
-4798 GTDTATVTGGHL
+4798 GTNTATVTGGHL

-4840 ADTLGNNSLGNYTIT
+4840 ADTLGNNGLGNYTIT
-4855 QPTGLTANIT
+4855 QPMGLTANIT

-4898 TDAANVTLV
+4898 TDVANVTLV

-4917 GNNLVVT
+4917 GNTLVVT

-5008 TGGLATATV
+5008 AGGLATATV
-5017 NSGAPYTITPSIIS
+5017 NNGAPYTITPSIIS

-5045 FINAAMTVTPKLLN
+5045 FVNAAMTVTPKLLN

-5098 TAYTGIAGSA
+5098 TAYNGIAGSA
-5108 SPVNSYPITAS
+5108 SPFNSYPITAS

-5138 SVTKADLLITAGNQ
+5138 SVIKADLLITAGNQ
-5152 FSTYGSAYVISQS
+5152 SSTYGSAYVISQS
-5165 AGQFTTT
+5165 AGQFTAT

-5233 YQAGNLIVNKATLVV
+5233 YQAGNLIVNKATLAV

-5281 YTGFV
+5281 YAGFV

-5356 YGTAQNYTGATAAY
+5356 YGTAQTYTGATAAY
-5370 SNSSGTV
+5370 SNLSGTV
-5377 FPNLPV
+5377 FPNLPI

-5388 AISVNDGSGT
+5388 AIRVNDGLGT

-5470 VSKVYDGSVY
+5470 ISKVYDGSVY

-5633 LTISMPSPSP
+5633 LTISMPLPSP

-5653 GTVGITN
+5653 GTVGIAN

-5684 IAGSSSAIGA
+5684 IAGSSSAIGT

-5721 MNGGT
+5721 INGGA

-5815 ADVLTAVSQTYNG
+5815 ADVLTTVSQTYNG

-5885 TFNSSIND
+5885 TFNGSVND

-5918 NANAIGNVVPLYSLN
+5918 NANAIGNVAPLYSLN

-6019 QSGNANTAGTNNW
+6019 QSGNANTAGTNSW

-6041 PTDYVPPPP
+6041 PTDYVPP

-6056 PQITSVRPSPSLTDA
+6056 PQITSVRPSPSLTDT

-6085 EPINARSSTGSSVSV
+6085 EPINARSSAGSSVSV

-6141 TAQGELLVPRSVYS
+6141 TAQGELLVPRSVYP

>member
-1 TVIGNSAGNYAA
+1 ATPGAAG
-13 YLGAMTIVSGGGN
+13 G
-26 INVTGTVTTSS
+26 
-37 NTAIYQA
+37 IYQA
-44 GAIADNAAGSNISFI
+44 GAISGANGSN
-59 ANGIIN
+59 
-65 QTGTIALVAN
+65 
-75 TTGTAAS
+75 
-82 ITYNTTSDGIAS
+82 
-94 TIATGALTVA
+94 
-104 AGTNSSAIN
+104 
-113 FIAKSAGAAINPG
+113 
-126 VIGSTTVALPGYVLL
+126 
-141 DNTYGCSGT
+141 
-150 GCTPITGF
+150 
-158 INTTSANLSLATTS
+158 
-172 IGLTINN
+172 
-179 AIYASGSITLNGIAS
+179 
-194 GSQGINYSAV
+194 
-204 MTSTANNVTLNGGT
+204 M
-218 TNNYAVYNGGQA
+218 
-230 TLITANNINITGTST
+230 
-245 LAAGWDVYIGPLTI
+245 
-259 NSAAT
+259 
-264 GGSIT
+264 
-269 VTGNVINT
+269 
-277 PGVNGGI
+277 
-284 NQSGAITG
+284 
-292 VSGTNISFIS
+292 SFIS
-302 NNNISQAGTITLPAN
+302 NNNISQNGTITLPAN
-317 TSGTASNITYDTTG
+317 TSGTAANITYD
-331 GAATTTNS
+331 
-339 KLATVTTGALSIG
+339 VTTGNKSSTISATGILSITTG
-352 ANSTSAINYSVLTA
+352 STSAINYIEIASGAALTTSA
-366 GANIN
+366 
-371 PTTIG
+371 IG
-376 SSTVALPG
+376 SSAAPLPG
-384 YVLLDNT
+384 YVLIDNT
-391 FGCTGSNCMPV
+391 YGCTGASCTPV
-402 SGFIGVEN
+402 SGYLNSG
-410 NNLSLAVAGY
+410 LSGWDSLVATNY
-420 GVLINN
+420 GIYVQS
-426 AIYAAKNITIRG
+426 AIYAANSITMNGIAAAGSTAGWGG
-438 VNNAANTGAVL
+438 VVVVAGLTSNTGNINL
-449 LQAALVSTTGDIN
+449 SGTSTTGEGVSNLNGSWGSSPIVANGGAVN
-462 ITGTTT
+462 ITGISTV
-468 SGWAITNYINGVGAY
+468 SGNGVELGP
-483 NNTNTA
+483 NN
-489 NSGAINLTATATT
+489 SI
-502 TGYGVYFVSYG
+502 
-513 AMSAKSITVIGN
+513 SAKSITIIGSEVGGVYAVYLN
-525 SAGNYAAY
+525 TLTVVAGGTN
-533 LGAMT
+533 L
-538 IVSGGGNINVTGT
+538 NVTGT
-551 VTTSSNTAI
+551 VVTNTDTGI
-560 YQAGAIADNA
+560 YQTGAITDNA
-570 AGSNISFIANGI
+570 VGSNITFTSNNI

-609 TKASNITTGALTIG
+609 TKASNITTGALTVA
-623 AGTNT
+623 AGTNN
-628 SGINY
+628 SGINF
-633 IVKSAG
+633 IAKSAG
-639 SAINPGTIGSSTL
+639 SAINPGTIGTSTVA
-652 TLPGYVLID
+652 LPGYVLID
-661 NTFGCTGTGCTPA
+661 NTYGCTGTNCTPA
-674 SGFINTTTNIA
+674 TGFINTTTNNLA

-713 GSQGIGISATI
+713 GSQGIGYSAVM
-724 TSTGSNVVLNGG
+724 TSTGSNVSLTGG
-736 TTNSYGVYDPSSL
+736 TTTGYGVYGTTL

-825 NGAITLA
+825 NGAIALA
-832 ANTSGTASNIT
+832 ANASGTASNLI

-863 AGSTSAINYIIKTNG
+863 AGSTSAINYLMKSNG
-878 GTISPPAISVPG
+878 SALSPPAISVPG
-890 YILLDNT
+890 YIFLDNT

-1018 TATATVVT
+1018 TATATVAT
-1026 VTGLITANNVT
+1026 VTGLITANTVT

-1074 NTGITQTGAI
+1074 NTGITQTSAI
-1084 TDNAVGSNITFTS
+1084 ADNAVGSNITFTS

-1160 NPGTIGSSTLT
+1160 NPGTIGTSTVA

-1180 TFGCTG
+1180 TYGCAG
-1186 TGCTPASGFI
+1186 TGCTPATGFI
-1196 NTTTNNLASLATTS
+1196 TAANISSTLATAS
-1210 IGLTVNNAIYAVG
+1210 VGLTINGAIYNSG
-1223 AVTEN
+1223 NIILN
-1228 GVSSGS
+1228 GVSSAS
-1234 QGIGIS
+1234 HGINYSVAIETTGG
-1240 ATITSTGSNV
+1240 AITMTGVSSTN
-1250 VLNGGTTNSYGVYD
+1250 YGVY
-1264 PSSLITANNIAITG
+1264 
-1278 TSSGAPSYD
+1278 
-1287 VYIGPLTINTGATG
+1287 
-1301 GSITITGNVIGTPG
+1301 GS
-1315 AAGGIYQSGAITGVS
+1315 AAASIVS
-1330 GTNISFI
+1330 
-1337 SNNNISQNGAI
+1337 A
-1348 TLAANTSGTA
+1348 
-1358 SNITYDTTTG
+1358 
-1368 NKTSTIG
+1368 
-1375 AGALTITAGSTS
+1375 TS
-1387 AINYIIKTNGGTIS
+1387 A
-1401 PPAISV
+1401 
-1407 PGYILLD
+1407 
-1414 NTCPGCAIPATAATA
+1414 
-1429 AVSGNAITLGGALS
+1429 TLGVI
-1443 AGTLAGTTGVTI
+1443 TMTG
-1455 NAVANG
+1455 
-1461 TGNGLS
+1461 
-1467 QGANA
+1467 NA
-1472 IASSAG
+1472 IAS
-1478 GVTITVNGQTGT
+1478 GQ
-1490 GYTGSG
+1490 
-1496 AITATGQAVTINATT
+1496 Q
-1511 TTGSAINDTG
+1511 
-1521 AITGGIVTISG
+1521 
-1532 AQTTATAT
+1532 
-1540 ATVVTVTG
+1540 
-1548 LITANNVT
+1548 
-1556 ITGNGGAASTIVS
+1556 
-1569 LGAVTINAGGG
+1569 
-1580 NLTVTAND
+1580 
-1588 VAAGGNTGITQTGA
+1588 
-1602 ITDNAVGSNITFTS
+1602 
-1616 NNIINQTGAISLV
+1616 AIS
-1629 ANTGTP
+1629 
-1635 IANVIYDTTGGNK
+1635 
-1648 SSNIT
+1648 
-1653 GGALTFTTGTGSVIN
+1653 
-1668 YVAKSAGSYMDPG
+1668 
-1681 AIGTSTVSLPGYV
+1681 
-1694 SLDNTFGCT
+1694 
-1703 GTGCTPVSGFIN
+1703 
-1715 TTTNNLASLATAS
+1715 
-1728 NVGIGINDAI
+1728 
-1738 YSTGN
+1738 
-1743 IIINGVSSNSS
+1743 
-1754 GVNYSAAI
+1754 
-1762 KTTGGVI
+1762 
-1769 TITGSSTANY
+1769 
-1779 GIYASSAAG
+1779 
-1788 IVTATNTTNGV
+1788 
-1799 ITINGY
+1799 
-1805 SSAVNSQAIYTAASA
+1805 TAASA
-1820 TITGAAGVYLTGLGS
+1820 TITGAAGVYLTGLGVG
-1835 SGNITTGALIQNSG
+1835 GNITTGALIQNSG

-1928 SITTANADATKNISY
+1928 SITTTNADATKNISY

-2128 TNTYVTAVGGTATGV
+2128 TNTYVTAVAGTATGV

-2175 NKVSISPA
+2175 NKVSILPA

-2319 TSANAANNVTLLM
+2319 TSANAADNVTLLM

-2462 STNAVVTGGSLVGL
+2462 STNATVTGGSLVGL

-2533 LGIALTAIYSGSTV
+2533 LGITLTAIYSGSTV

-2668 ANVSSAVAVIVGD
+2668 ANVSSAVTVIVGD
-2681 SISGT
+2681 SISGA

-2736 VASDSVNVTLIQAGS
+2736 VASDSANVTLIQAGS

-2891 TTAVTKVYDGTTAIT
+2891 TTAVTKVYDGTTVIT

-2957 VEPTGITAII
+2957 VQPTGITAII

-3277 SSANAGSNIAI
+3277 SSANTGSNIAI

-3447 QTNAIYNSAN
+3447 QTNASYNSAN
-3457 VAGATTVTATL
+3457 VSGATTVTATL

-3497 PATLTMTASAA
+3497 PATLTMTATAA

-3523 LGLKGSDSASVLT
+3523 LGLKGSDSASVLA

-3774 DAANYAY
+3774 DVANYAY

-3914 ETVTLTQ
+3914 ETVTLTP

-4042 TANITAKSL
+4042 TANITAKTL

-4059 SKTYDGT
+4059 NKTYDGT

-4165 VSGETVTLTQ
+4165 VSGETVTLTP

-4261 YITQAN
+4261 YITQTN
-4267 ATYNSVNVADASSVN
+4267 ATYNSANVSGASSVN
-4282 TSLTSANYTAIGS
+4282 ASLTSANYTAIGS

-4391 IPAGQLVITV
+4391 IAAGQLVITV

-4484 YLNVGSY
+4484 HLNVGSY

-4603 VTGTN
+4603 FTGTN

-4736 LNQAGNFSQTNVGL
+4736 LNQAGSFSQTNVGLNLVVTAANTLSGAAAGNYTITQPTGLTANITAKTLTVTGTTVANKIYDGTNTATVTGGHLVGVVGTDDVSLNQAGNFSQTNVGL
-4750 NLAVTAANTLSGTA
+4750 NLAVTAANTLSGIA
-4764 AGNYTITQ
+4764 A
-4772 PTDLTASITPKALT
+4772 
-4786 VTGTTVANKTYD
+4786 
-4798 GTDTATVTGGHL
+4798 
-4810 VGAIT
+4810 
-4815 SDNITLTQ
+4815 
-4823 VGSFSQSNVGT
+4823 
-4834 GLAITI
+4834 
-4840 ADTLGNNSLGNYTIT
+4840 GNYTIT

-5045 FINAAMTVTPKLLN
+5045 FVNAAMTVTPKLLN

-5098 TAYTGIAGSA
+5098 TAYNGRAGSA
-5108 SPVNSYPITAS
+5108 SPFNSYPITAS

-5165 AGQFTTT
+5165 AGQFTAT

-5248 SAVSDG
+5248 GAVSDG

-5281 YTGFV
+5281 YAGFV

-5370 SNSSGTV
+5370 SNLSGTV
-5377 FPNLPV
+5377 FPNLPI

-5388 AISVNDGSGT
+5388 AIRVNDGLGT

-5470 VSKVYDGSVY
+5470 ISKVYDGSVY

-5561 YTGPAGGN
+5561 YTGPAGGS

-5627 VLDNGN
+5627 VLDNGIM
-5633 LTISMPSPSP
+5633 TISMPSSSP
-5643 VTLAMPISGI
+5643 ATLAMPISGI
-5653 GTVGITN
+5653 GTVGIAN

-5684 IAGSSSAIGA
+5684 IAGSSSAFGT

-5700 GTAANPA
+5700 GTVANPA

-5721 MNGGT
+5721 INGGA

-5815 ADVLTAVSQTYNG
+5815 ADVLTAVSQAYNG

-5850 SYFNYT
+5850 GYFNYT

-5885 TFNSSIND
+5885 TFNGSVND

-5918 NANAIGNVVPLYSLN
+5918 NANAIGNVAPLYSLN

-6002 MGGPTTQLV
+6002 MGSPTTQLV
-6011 INAATNYG
+6011 INAATNYS
-6019 QSGNANTAGTNNW
+6019 QSGNANTAGTNSW

-6085 EPINARSSTGSSVSV
+6085 EPINARSSAGSSVSV

>member
-1 TVIGNSAGNYAA
+1 
-13 YLGAMTIVSGGGN
+13 
-26 INVTGTVTTSS
+26 
-37 NTAIYQA
+37 
-44 GAIADNAAGSNISFI
+44 
-59 ANGIIN
+59 
-65 QTGTIALVAN
+65 
-75 TTGTAAS
+75 
-82 ITYNTTSDGIAS
+82 
-94 TIATGALTVA
+94 
-104 AGTNSSAIN
+104 
-113 FIAKSAGAAINPG
+113 
-126 VIGSTTVALPGYVLL
+126 
-141 DNTYGCSGT
+141 
-150 GCTPITGF
+150 
-158 INTTSANLSLATTS
+158 
-172 IGLTINN
+172 
-179 AIYASGSITLNGIAS
+179 
-194 GSQGINYSAV
+194 
-204 MTSTANNVTLNGGT
+204 
-218 TNNYAVYNGGQA
+218 
-230 TLITANNINITGTST
+230 
-245 LAAGWDVYIGPLTI
+245 
-259 NSAAT
+259 
-264 GGSIT
+264 
-269 VTGNVINT
+269 
-277 PGVNGGI
+277 
-284 NQSGAITG
+284 
-292 VSGTNISFIS
+292 
-302 NNNISQAGTITLPAN
+302 
-317 TSGTASNITYDTTG
+317 
-331 GAATTTNS
+331 
-339 KLATVTTGALSIG
+339 
-352 ANSTSAINYSVLTA
+352 
-366 GANIN
+366 
-371 PTTIG
+371 
-376 SSTVALPG
+376 
-384 YVLLDNT
+384 
-391 FGCTGSNCMPV
+391 
-402 SGFIGVEN
+402 
-410 NNLSLAVAGY
+410 
-420 GVLINN
+420 
-426 AIYAAKNITIRG
+426 
-438 VNNAANTGAVL
+438 
-449 LQAALVSTTGDIN
+449 
-462 ITGTTT
+462 
-468 SGWAITNYINGVGAY
+468 
-483 NNTNTA
+483 
-489 NSGAINLTATATT
+489 
-502 TGYGVYFVSYG
+502 
-513 AMSAKSITVIGN
+513 
-525 SAGNYAAY
+525 
-533 LGAMT
+533 
-538 IVSGGGNINVTGT
+538 
-551 VTTSSNTAI
+551 
-560 YQAGAIADNA
+560 
-570 AGSNISFIANGI
+570 
-582 INQTGAIAL
+582 
-591 VANTGST
+591 
-598 AANITYDTTSG
+598 
-609 TKASNITTGALTIG
+609 
-623 AGTNT
+623 
-628 SGINY
+628 
-633 IVKSAG
+633 
-639 SAINPGTIGSSTL
+639 
-652 TLPGYVLID
+652 
-661 NTFGCTGTGCTPA
+661 
-674 SGFINTTTNIA
+674 
-685 SLATTSIG
+685 
-693 LTVNNAIYAV
+693 
-703 GAVTENGVSS
+703 
-713 GSQGIGISATI
+713 
-724 TSTGSNVVLNGG
+724 
-736 TTNSYGVYDPSSL
+736 
-749 ITANNIAI
+749 
-757 TGTSSGAPSY
+757 
-767 DVYIGPLT
+767 
-775 INTGATGGSIT
+775 
-786 ITGNVIGTPGAAGGI
+786 
-801 YQSGAITG
+801 
-809 VSGTNISFI
+809 
-818 SNNNISQ
+818 
-825 NGAITLA
+825 
-832 ANTSGTASNIT
+832 
-843 YDTTTG
+843 
-849 NKTSTIGAGALTIT
+849 
-863 AGSTSAINYIIKTNG
+863 
-878 GTISPPAISVPG
+878 
-890 YILLDNT
+890 
-897 CPGCATPATAATA
+897 
-910 AVSGNAITLGG
+910 

-957 AGGVTITVNG
+957 AGGVTINVNAQAG
-967 QTGTGYTGSGA
+967 GTAYSSTGT

-984 AVTINATTTTG
+984 TIAINTTTTTG
-995 SAINDTGAITGGIV
+995 VGINDTGAITGGIV

-1018 TATATVVT
+1018 TATATVAT
-1026 VTGLITANNVT
+1026 VTGLITANTVT

-1109 VANTGST
+1109 VANTG
-1116 AANITYDTTSGTKA
+1116 
-1130 SNITTGALTVA
+1130 
-1141 AGTNNSGINF
+1141 
-1151 IAKSAGSAI
+1151 
-1160 NPGTIGSSTLT
+1160 
-1171 LPGYVLIDN
+1171 
-1180 TFGCTG
+1180 
-1186 TGCTPASGFI
+1186 
-1196 NTTTNNLASLATTS
+1196 
-1210 IGLTVNNAIYAVG
+1210 
-1223 AVTEN
+1223 
-1228 GVSSGS
+1228 
-1234 QGIGIS
+1234 
-1240 ATITSTGSNV
+1240 
-1250 VLNGGTTNSYGVYD
+1250 
-1264 PSSLITANNIAITG
+1264 
-1278 TSSGAPSYD
+1278 
-1287 VYIGPLTINTGATG
+1287 
-1301 GSITITGNVIGTPG
+1301 
-1315 AAGGIYQSGAITGVS
+1315 
-1330 GTNISFI
+1330 
-1337 SNNNISQNGAI
+1337 
-1348 TLAANTSGTA
+1348 
-1358 SNITYDTTTG
+1358 
-1368 NKTSTIG
+1368 
-1375 AGALTITAGSTS
+1375 
-1387 AINYIIKTNGGTIS
+1387 
-1401 PPAISV
+1401 
-1407 PGYILLD
+1407 
-1414 NTCPGCAIPATAATA
+1414 
-1429 AVSGNAITLGGALS
+1429 
-1443 AGTLAGTTGVTI
+1443 
-1455 NAVANG
+1455 
-1461 TGNGLS
+1461 
-1467 QGANA
+1467 
-1472 IASSAG
+1472 
-1478 GVTITVNGQTGT
+1478 
-1490 GYTGSG
+1490 
-1496 AITATGQAVTINATT
+1496 
-1511 TTGSAINDTG
+1511 
-1521 AITGGIVTISG
+1521 
-1532 AQTTATAT
+1532 
-1540 ATVVTVTG
+1540 
-1548 LITANNVT
+1548 
-1556 ITGNGGAASTIVS
+1556 
-1569 LGAVTINAGGG
+1569 
-1580 NLTVTAND
+1580 
-1588 VAAGGNTGITQTGA
+1588 
-1602 ITDNAVGSNITFTS
+1602 
-1616 NNIINQTGAISLV
+1616 
-1629 ANTGTP
+1629 TP
-1635 IANVIYDTTGGNK
+1635 IANVIYDATGGNK

-1668 YVAKSAGSYMDPG
+1668 YVAKSAGSAINPG
-1681 AIGTSTVSLPGYV
+1681 TIGTATASLPGYV
-1694 SLDNTFGCT
+1694 LVDNTYGCA
-1703 GTGCTPVSGFIN
+1703 GTGCTPATGFITAAN
-1715 TTTNNLASLATAS
+1715 ISSTLATAS
-1728 NVGIGINDAI
+1728 VGLTINGAI
-1738 YSTGN
+1738 YNSGN
-1743 IIINGVSSNSS
+1743 IILNGVSSASH
-1754 GVNYSAAI
+1754 GINYSVAI
-1762 KTTGGVI
+1762 KTTGGAI
-1769 TITGSSTANY
+1769 TMTGVSSTNY
-1779 GIYASSAAG
+1779 GVYGSAAAS
-1788 IVTATNTTNGV
+1788 IVSATSATLGV
-1799 ITINGY
+1799 ITMTGNAIASGQ
-1805 SSAVNSQAIYTAASA
+1805 QAISTAASA
-1820 TITGAAGVYLTGLGS
+1820 TITGAAGVYLTGLGVG
-1835 SGNITTGALIQNSG
+1835 GNITTGALIQNSG

-1928 SITTANADATKNISY
+1928 SITTTNADATKNISY

-2128 TNTYVTAVGGTATGV
+2128 TNTYVTAVAGTATGV

-2386 LVGVVAADK
+2386 LVGVVAADI

-2462 STNAVVTGGSLVGL
+2462 STNATVTGGSLVGL

-2533 LGIALTAIYSGSTV
+2533 LGITLTAIYSGSTV

-2681 SISGT
+2681 SISGA

-2736 VASDSVNVTLIQAGS
+2736 VASDSANVTLIQAGN

-2860 AFGPAYN
+2860 VFGPAYN

-2957 VEPTGITAII
+2957 VQPTGITAII

-3447 QTNAIYNSAN
+3447 QTNASYNSAN

-3497 PATLTMTASAA
+3497 PATLTMTATAA

-3655 PTLTASNSSAGG
+3655 PTLTAANSSAGG

-3714 NAPSPSKVYD
+3714 SVSSPSKVYD

-4042 TANITAKSL
+4042 TANITAKTL

-4059 SKTYDGT
+4059 NKTYDGT

-4261 YITQAN
+4261 YITQTN
-4267 ATYNSVNVADASSVN
+4267 ATYNSANVSGASSVN
-4282 TSLTSANYTAIGS
+4282 ASLTSANYTAIGS

-4391 IPAGQLVITV
+4391 IAAGQLVITV

-4551 TLAATNSLSGD
+4551 TLAATNSVSGD

-4664 GNNLVVTA
+4664 GNTLVVTA

-4736 LNQAGNFSQTNVGL
+4736 LNQAGSFSQTNVGL
-4750 NLAVTAANTLSGTA
+4750 NLVVTAANTLSGAA

-4786 VTGTTVANKTYD
+4786 VTGTAVANKIYD
-4798 GTDTATVTGGHL
+4798 GTNTATVTGGHL

-4840 ADTLGNNSLGNYTIT
+4840 ADTLGNNGLGNYTIT

-5017 NSGAPYTITPSIIS
+5017 NNGAPYTITPSIIS

-5045 FINAAMTVTPKLLN
+5045 FVNAAMTVTPKLLN

-5098 TAYTGIAGSA
+5098 TAYNGIAGSA
-5108 SPVNSYPITAS
+5108 SPFNSYPITAS

-5138 SVTKADLLITAGNQ
+5138 SVIKADLLITAGNQ
-5152 FSTYGSAYVISQS
+5152 SSTYGSAYVISQS
-5165 AGQFTTT
+5165 AGQFTAT

-5254 KFVSQTDAAGSAGN
+5254 KFVSQTDAEGSAGN
-5268 CGSTCVGGYAGVS
+5268 CGRSCVGGYAGVS
-5281 YTGFV
+5281 YAGFV

-5330 IVPVAGDY
+5330 IVPLAGDY

-5370 SNSSGTV
+5370 SNLSGTV
-5377 FPNLPV
+5377 FPNLPI

-5388 AISVNDGSGT
+5388 AIRVNDGSGT

-5491 AFVPGDNIQAVAT
+5491 AFVLGDNIQAVAT

-5627 VLDNGN
+5627 VLDNGIM
-5633 LTISMPSPSP
+5633 TISMPSSSP

-5746 ISGAGAGT
+5746 ISGASAGT

-5885 TFNSSIND
+5885 TFNGSVND

-5918 NANAIGNVVPLYSLN
+5918 NANAIGNVAPLYSLN

-5941 VAGTISTAGA
+5941 VAGTIRTAGA

-5983 SSVTLIVPVQNNN
+5983 SSVTLIVPVQSNN

-6002 MGGPTTQLV
+6002 MGSPTTQLV

-6155 QGNNLN
+6155 QSNNLN

-6171 IQNSSNAAE
+6171 IQNSSNAGE

>member
-1 TVIGNSAGNYAA
+1 
-13 YLGAMTIVSGGGN
+13 
-26 INVTGTVTTSS
+26 
-37 NTAIYQA
+37 
-44 GAIADNAAGSNISFI
+44 
-59 ANGIIN
+59 N

-104 AGTNSSAIN
+104 AGTNNSAIN

-126 VIGSTTVALPGYVLL
+126 VIGSTTVALPGYVLI
-141 DNTYGCSGT
+141 DNTYGCTGT
-150 GCTPITGF
+150 NCTPITGF

-172 IGLTINN
+172 VGLTINN

-204 MTSTANNVTLNGGT
+204 MTSTVNNVTLNGGT

-277 PGVNGGI
+277 PGANGGI

-468 SGWAITNYINGVGAY
+468 SGWAITNYVNGVGAY

-582 INQTGAIAL
+582 INQTGTIAL

-609 TKASNITTGALTIG
+609 TKASNITTGALTVA
-623 AGTNT
+623 AGTNN
-628 SGINY
+628 SGINF
-633 IVKSAG
+633 IAKSAG
-639 SAINPGTIGSSTL
+639 SAINPGTIGTSTVA
-652 TLPGYVLID
+652 LPGYVLID
-661 NTFGCTGTGCTPA
+661 NTYGCTGTNCTPA
-674 SGFINTTTNIA
+674 TGFINTTTNNLA

-767 DVYIGPLT
+767 DAYLNALT

-849 NKTSTIGAGALTIT
+849 NKTSTIGTGALTIT
-863 AGSTSAINYIIKTNG
+863 TGSTSAINYIIKTNG
-878 GTISPPAISVPG
+878 GTISPPAVSVPG

-1018 TATATVVT
+1018 TATATVAT
-1026 VTGLITANNVT
+1026 VTGLITANT
-1037 ITGNGGAA
+1037 
-1045 STIVSLGAV
+1045 
-1054 TINAGG
+1054 
-1060 GNLTVTANDVAAGG
+1060 
-1074 NTGITQTGAI
+1074 
-1084 TDNAVGSNITFTS
+1084 
-1097 NNIINQTGAIAL
+1097 
-1109 VANTGST
+1109 
-1116 AANITYDTTSGTKA
+1116 
-1130 SNITTGALTVA
+1130 
-1141 AGTNNSGINF
+1141 
-1151 IAKSAGSAI
+1151 
-1160 NPGTIGSSTLT
+1160 
-1171 LPGYVLIDN
+1171 
-1180 TFGCTG
+1180 
-1186 TGCTPASGFI
+1186 
-1196 NTTTNNLASLATTS
+1196 
-1210 IGLTVNNAIYAVG
+1210 
-1223 AVTEN
+1223 
-1228 GVSSGS
+1228 
-1234 QGIGIS
+1234 
-1240 ATITSTGSNV
+1240 
-1250 VLNGGTTNSYGVYD
+1250 
-1264 PSSLITANNIAITG
+1264 
-1278 TSSGAPSYD
+1278 
-1287 VYIGPLTINTGATG
+1287 
-1301 GSITITGNVIGTPG
+1301 
-1315 AAGGIYQSGAITGVS
+1315 
-1330 GTNISFI
+1330 
-1337 SNNNISQNGAI
+1337 
-1348 TLAANTSGTA
+1348 
-1358 SNITYDTTTG
+1358 
-1368 NKTSTIG
+1368 
-1375 AGALTITAGSTS
+1375 
-1387 AINYIIKTNGGTIS
+1387 
-1401 PPAISV
+1401 
-1407 PGYILLD
+1407 
-1414 NTCPGCAIPATAATA
+1414 
-1429 AVSGNAITLGGALS
+1429 
-1443 AGTLAGTTGVTI
+1443 
-1455 NAVANG
+1455 
-1461 TGNGLS
+1461 
-1467 QGANA
+1467 
-1472 IASSAG
+1472 
-1478 GVTITVNGQTGT
+1478 
-1490 GYTGSG
+1490 
-1496 AITATGQAVTINATT
+1496 
-1511 TTGSAINDTG
+1511 
-1521 AITGGIVTISG
+1521 
-1532 AQTTATAT
+1532 
-1540 ATVVTVTG
+1540 
-1548 LITANNVT
+1548 VT

-1635 IANVIYDTTGGNK
+1635 IANVIYDATGGTRASNITSGALTFTTGVGSVINYIAKSAGSAINPGTIGTATASLPGYVLVDNTYGCAGTGCTPATGFITAANISSTLATASVGLTINNAIYAAGAITANGVASANQGIGISATITSTGSNVVLNGGTTNSYGVYDPSSLITANNITITGTSSSAPSAPSYDAYLNALTINTGATGGSITITGNVIGTPGAAGGIYQSGAITGVSGTNISFISNNNISQNGAIALAANASGTASNLIYDTTTGNK
-1648 SSNIT
+1648 TSTIGAGALTITAGSTSAINYLMKSNGSALSPPAISVPGYIFLDNTCPGCATPATAATAAVSGNAITLGGALSAGTLAGTTGVTINAVANGTGNGLSQGANAIASSAGGVTINVNAQAGGTAYSSTGTITATGQTIAINTTTTTGVGINDTGAITGGIVTISGAQTTATATATVATVTGLITANTVTITGNGGAASTIVSLGAVTINAGGGNLTVTANDVAAGGNTGITQTGAITDNAAGSNITFTSNNIINQTGAIALVANTGTPIANVIYDTTRGNKDSDIT

-1668 YVAKSAGSYMDPG
+1668 YVAKSAGSAITPG
-1681 AIGTSTVSLPGYV
+1681 SIGSSTASLPGYV
-1694 SLDNTFGCT
+1694 LLDNTYGCT
-1703 GTGCTPVSGFIN
+1703 GAACTPFSGFIN
-1715 TTTNNLASLATAS
+1715 AGNISTTLATAIRG
-1728 NVGIGINDAI
+1728 VGIVASSPI
-1738 YSTGN
+1738 YTTGN
-1743 IIINGVSSNSS
+1743 ITVNGVSSGTQGINYNSL
-1754 GVNYSAAI
+1754 VI
-1762 KTTGGVI
+1762 TTGGAI
-1769 TITGSSTANY
+1769 SMTGLTSGTTAASSY
-1779 GIYASSAAG
+1779 GIIAGSAAG
-1788 IVTATNTTNGV
+1788 ILTTTSASAGAITLNGWASV
-1799 ITINGY
+1799 SGGY
-1805 SSAVNSQAIYTAASA
+1805 GIYTVASA
-1820 TITGAAGVYLTGLGS
+1820 TINSAAGLSLIATGTG
-1835 SGNITTGALIQNSG
+1835 GNITTLALITNSG

-1928 SITTANADATKNISY
+1928 SITTTNADATKNISY

-2128 TNTYVTAVGGTATGV
+2128 TNTYVTAVAGTATGV

-2462 STNAVVTGGSLVGL
+2462 STNATVTGGSLVGL

-2533 LGIALTAIYSGSTV
+2533 LGITLTAIYSGSTV

-2606 SATPGTSLNT
+2606 SATPGSSLNT

-2681 SISGT
+2681 SISGA

-2736 VASDSVNVTLIQAGS
+2736 VASDSANVTLIQAGS

-2867 ATAGINQ
+2867 ATVGINQ

-2957 VEPTGITAII
+2957 VQPTGITAII

-3016 SNGNNYVT
+3016 SNGNNYVS

-3422 TAGSSGNAGSYTLT
+3422 TAGTSGNAGSYTLT

-3447 QTNAIYNSAN
+3447 QTNASYNSAN

-3497 PATLTMTASAA
+3497 PATLTMTATAA

-3572 TIIPQGQLLIT
+3572 TIVPQGQLLIT

-3655 PTLTASNSSAGG
+3655 PTLTAANSSAGG

-3700 VAGTISITPLTLNI
+3700 VAGTISITPLMLNI

-3794 AALTISGATVAN
+3794 AALTISGATVAS

-4042 TANITAKSL
+4042 TANITAKTL
-4051 TVAGTTVA
+4051 TVDGTTVA
-4059 SKTYDGT
+4059 NKTYDGT

-4261 YITQAN
+4261 YITQTN
-4267 ATYNSVNVADASSVN
+4267 ATYNSANVSGASSVN
-4282 TSLTSANYTAIGS
+4282 ASLTSANYTAIGS

-4357 SRPAGEVAGLAYT
+4357 SRPAGEVTGLAYT

-4391 IPAGQLVITV
+4391 IAAGQLVITV

-4441 TVTPGSAANTWL
+4441 TVTPGSVANTWL

-4614 TLTVTGTTVANK
+4614 T
-4626 VYDGSNTA
+4626 
-4634 TLTGTLSGVVST
+4634 
-4646 DAANVTLVPAGT
+4646 
-4658 FSQSSV
+4658 
-4664 GNNLVVTA
+4664 
-4672 ADTLTGSAAM
+4672 
-4682 NYTIT
+4682 
-4687 QPTGLRANIT
+4687 
-4697 AKTLTVTGS
+4697 
-4706 TAVDK
+4706 
-4711 VYDGS
+4711 
-4716 LTATISG
+4716 
-4723 GSLVGVVGTDDVS
+4723 
-4736 LNQAGNFSQTNVGL
+4736 
-4750 NLAVTAANTLSGTA
+4750 
-4764 AGNYTITQ
+4764 
-4772 PTDLTASITPKALT
+4772 
-4786 VTGTTVANKTYD
+4786 
-4798 GTDTATVTGGHL
+4798 
-4810 VGAIT
+4810 
-4815 SDNITLTQ
+4815 
-4823 VGSFSQSNVGT
+4823 
-4834 GLAITI
+4834 
-4840 ADTLGNNSLGNYTIT
+4840 
-4855 QPTGLTANIT
+4855 
-4865 AKTLTVT
+4865 
-4872 GTTVANKVYDGS
+4872 
-4884 NTATLTG
+4884 
-4891 TLSGVVS
+4891 
-4898 TDAANVTLV
+4898 
-4907 PAGTFSQSSV
+4907 
-4917 GNNLVVT
+4917 
-4924 AADTLTGS
+4924 
-4932 AAMNYT
+4932 
-4938 ITQPT
+4938 
-4943 GLRAN
+4943 
-4948 ITPAALTITALA
+4948 
-4960 DSKVYGSLTTSNGV
+4960 
-4974 TYNSSGVASAT
+4974 
-4985 TGYTVAGLISGTSD
+4985 
-4999 AVGSVTLTS
+4999 
-5008 TGGLATATV
+5008 
-5017 NSGAPYTITPSIIS
+5017 
-5031 GNPANPG
+5031 
-5038 LSNYSIT
+5038 
-5045 FINAAMTVTPKLLN
+5045 
-5059 VVINDQTMVYG
+5059 
-5070 ASVLPTLTY
+5070 
-5079 SVTGLVNN
+5079 
-5087 NTTSVTLSTLA
+5087 
-5098 TAYTGIAGSA
+5098 
-5108 SPVNSYPITAS
+5108 
-5119 SVSNP
+5119 
-5124 NYYITS
+5124 
-5130 ASAPAGNL
+5130 
-5138 SVTKADLLITAGNQ
+5138 
-5152 FSTYGSAYVISQS
+5152 
-5165 AGQFTTT
+5165 
-5172 GLVNGDYVSNAT
+5172 
-5184 ILSNTAQTGQGGSNS
+5184 
-5199 QTVSGLINAGT
+5199 
-5210 YAGNL
+5210 
-5215 LISAASGA
+5215 
-5223 SNLANNYNIT
+5223 
-5233 YQAGNLIVNKATLVV
+5233 
-5248 SAVSDG
+5248 
-5254 KFVSQTDAAGSAGN
+5254 
-5268 CGSTCVGGYAGVS
+5268 
-5281 YTGFV
+5281 
-5286 NSDSATSGAISGTL
+5286 
-5300 SVTRSNSN
+5300 
-5308 VNTPGSYSGVLVPSG
+5308 
-5323 LTSNNYT
+5323 
-5330 IVPVAGDY
+5330 
-5338 TISPANQLV
+5338 
-5347 IKFGLINTP
+5347 
-5356 YGTAQNYTGATAAY
+5356 
-5370 SNSSGTV
+5370 
-5377 FPNLPV
+5377 
-5383 TVTGN
+5383 
-5388 AISVNDGSGT
+5388 
-5398 SVQFNLTPNS
+5398 
-5408 SILSSSG
+5408 
-5415 NLNVGNYNISNTNN
+5415 
-5429 NGIAISNQIITG
+5429 
-5441 SNFTNGLVVIGAVNV
+5441 
-5456 APKVMSFADLGISG
+5456 
-5470 VSKVYDGSVY
+5470 
-5480 MTNLV
+5480 
-5485 LTTSPG
+5485 
-5491 AFVPGDNIQAVAT
+5491 
-5504 GTLSTQNVGTGL
+5504 
-5516 GYTVGITFAGSD
+5516 
-5528 AANYSI
+5528 
-5534 SGGAV
+5534 
-5539 YVAGAGG
+5539 
-5546 NGPANGSITQLASVT
+5546 
-5561 YTGPAGGN
+5561 
-5569 WSNGA
+5569 
-5574 NWTTTSTLGTTN
+5574 
-5586 PITGA
+5586 
-5591 TPTLS
+5591 
-5596 NVANV
+5596 
-5601 IIPAGKSVVYDQA
+5601 
-5614 LATTTAAVGSDVN
+5614 
-5627 VLDNGN
+5627 
-5633 LTISMPSPSP
+5633 
-5643 VTLAMPISGI
+5643 
-5653 GTVGITN
+5653 
-5660 TGVITLSGSNSY
+5660 
-5672 SGGTSIAAGTSL
+5672 
-5684 IAGSSSAIGA
+5684 
-5694 GPVSSS
+5694 
-5700 GTAANPA
+5700 
-5707 NFSAAP
+5707 
-5713 GVTLNSLS
+5713 
-5721 MNGGT
+5721 
-5726 TQLLSDITTSGAQT
+5726 
-5740 YGTNLI
+5740 
-5746 ISGAGAGT
+5746 
-5754 TTLSSTGTNAPITF
+5754 
-5768 TGTIDA
+5768 
-5774 ANSKSQSLLINATGR
+5774 
-5789 VTLGNSIGSN
+5789 
-5799 ISLNNLTIT
+5799 
-5808 GSSIYIL
+5808 
-5815 ADVLTAVSQTYNG
+5815 
-5828 PAFIGDN
+5828 
-5835 GQTGFLFPSAGSSDY
+5835 
-5850 SYFNYT
+5850 
-5856 SASGLTSAVSYKDL
+5856 
-5870 NPIYVRTLISTDPDI
+5870 
-5885 TFNSSIND
+5885 
-5893 TTINTHTLLMGAIAP
+5893 
-5908 AGGATPTIST
+5908 
-5918 NANAIGNVVPLYSLN
+5918 
-5933 IQTLVGGT
+5933 
-5941 VAGTISTAGA
+5941 
-5951 YTYTNQTWGT
+5951 
-5961 GALLAYAQPSTSVV
+5961 
-5975 PFVTQATG
+5975 
-5983 SSVTLIVPVQNNN
+5983 
-5996 QLNVQN
+5996 
-6002 MGGPTTQLV
+6002 
-6011 INAATNYG
+6011 
-6019 QSGNANTAGTNNW
+6019 
-6032 GTNAFTNGN
+6032 
-6041 PTDYVPPPP
+6041 
-6050 PTAPVT
+6050 
-6056 PQITSVRPSPSLTDA
+6056 
-6071 LAIQSMMENTVANM
+6071 
-6085 EPINARSSTGSSVSV
+6085 
-6100 SAPQDVSIN
+6100 
-6109 PQAAPTRIAA
+6109 
-6119 VDVPPVNDVNPTS
+6119 
-6132 SRQLFVQVQ
+6132 
-6141 TAQGELLVPRSVYS
+6141 
-6155 QGNNLN
+6155 
-6161 FKVPAVVVDT
+6161 
-6171 IQNSSNAAE
+6171 
-6180 APVTSTSAKPP
+6180 
-6191 VLLATLEDGS
+6191 
-6201 PLPSWLKFDP
+6201 
-6211 DTRTFSSTKVPD
+6211 
-6223 DVKSVKIKLQ
+6223 
-6233 AKKGQNI
+6233 
-6240 VGESIL
+6240 
-6246 TIEAGGQ
+6246 

>member
-1 TVIGNSAGNYAA
+1 
-13 YLGAMTIVSGGGN
+13 M
-26 INVTGTVTTSS
+26 
-37 NTAIYQA
+37 
-44 GAIADNAAGSNISFI
+44 
-59 ANGIIN
+59 
-65 QTGTIALVAN
+65 
-75 TTGTAAS
+75 
-82 ITYNTTSDGIAS
+82 
-94 TIATGALTVA
+94 
-104 AGTNSSAIN
+104 
-113 FIAKSAGAAINPG
+113 
-126 VIGSTTVALPGYVLL
+126 
-141 DNTYGCSGT
+141 
-150 GCTPITGF
+150 
-158 INTTSANLSLATTS
+158 
-172 IGLTINN
+172 
-179 AIYASGSITLNGIAS
+179 
-194 GSQGINYSAV
+194 
-204 MTSTANNVTLNGGT
+204 
-218 TNNYAVYNGGQA
+218 
-230 TLITANNINITGTST
+230 
-245 LAAGWDVYIGPLTI
+245 
-259 NSAAT
+259 
-264 GGSIT
+264 
-269 VTGNVINT
+269 
-277 PGVNGGI
+277 
-284 NQSGAITG
+284 
-292 VSGTNISFIS
+292 
-302 NNNISQAGTITLPAN
+302 
-317 TSGTASNITYDTTG
+317 
-331 GAATTTNS
+331 
-339 KLATVTTGALSIG
+339 
-352 ANSTSAINYSVLTA
+352 
-366 GANIN
+366 
-371 PTTIG
+371 
-376 SSTVALPG
+376 
-384 YVLLDNT
+384 
-391 FGCTGSNCMPV
+391 
-402 SGFIGVEN
+402 
-410 NNLSLAVAGY
+410 
-420 GVLINN
+420 
-426 AIYAAKNITIRG
+426 
-438 VNNAANTGAVL
+438 
-449 LQAALVSTTGDIN
+449 
-462 ITGTTT
+462 
-468 SGWAITNYINGVGAY
+468 
-483 NNTNTA
+483 
-489 NSGAINLTATATT
+489 
-502 TGYGVYFVSYG
+502 
-513 AMSAKSITVIGN
+513 
-525 SAGNYAAY
+525 
-533 LGAMT
+533 
-538 IVSGGGNINVTGT
+538 
-551 VTTSSNTAI
+551 
-560 YQAGAIADNA
+560 
-570 AGSNISFIANGI
+570 
-582 INQTGAIAL
+582 
-591 VANTGST
+591 
-598 AANITYDTTSG
+598 
-609 TKASNITTGALTIG
+609 
-623 AGTNT
+623 
-628 SGINY
+628 
-633 IVKSAG
+633 
-639 SAINPGTIGSSTL
+639 
-652 TLPGYVLID
+652 
-661 NTFGCTGTGCTPA
+661 
-674 SGFINTTTNIA
+674 
-685 SLATTSIG
+685 
-693 LTVNNAIYAV
+693 TVNNAIYAV

-1414 NTCPGCAIPATAATA
+1414 NTCPGCATPATAATA

-2462 STNAVVTGGSLVGL
+2462 STNATVTGGSLVGL

-2533 LGIALTAIYSGSTV
+2533 LGITLTAIYSGSTV

-2681 SISGT
+2681 SISGA

-2736 VASDSVNVTLIQAGS
+2736 VASDSANVTLIQAGS

-3361 SQANVGTGLAVTIA
+3361 SQANVGTGLAVTIT

-3595 ASTISS
+3595 ASTINS

-3655 PTLTASNSSAGG
+3655 PTLTAANSSDGG

-3806 KTYDGTNTASFSGG
+3806 KTYDGTNTASFSSG

-4042 TANITAKSL
+4042 TANITAKTL

-4059 SKTYDGT
+4059 NKTYDGT

-4261 YITQAN
+4261 YITQTN
-4267 ATYNSVNVADASSVN
+4267 ATYNSANVSGASSVN
-4282 TSLTSANYTAIGS
+4282 ASLTSANYTAIGS

-4391 IPAGQLVITV
+4391 IAAGQLVITV

-4453 ATDSNAAGNQ
+4453 ATDSNAAVNQ

-4484 YLNVGSY
+4484 NLNVGSY

-4562 NLSIVGSGSYSTAT
+4562 NLSIAGSGSYSTAT

-4614 TLTVTGTTVANK
+4614 TLTVTGTTVANKVYDGSNTATLTGTLSGVVSTDAANVTLVPAGTFSQSSVGNNLVVTAADTLTGSAAMNYTITQPTGLRANITAKTLTVTGSTAVDKVYDGSLTATISGGSLVGVVGTDDVSLNQAGNFSQTNVGLNLAVTAANTLSGAAAGNYTITQPTDLTASITPKALTVTGTTVANKTYDGTDTATVTGGHLVGAITSDNITLTQVGSFSQSNVGTGLAITIADTLGNNGLGNYTITQPTGLTANITAKTLTVTGTTVANK

-4840 ADTLGNNSLGNYTIT
+4840 ADTLGNNGLGNYTIT

-4898 TDAANVTLV
+4898 TDVANVTLV

-4917 GNNLVVT
+4917 GNTLVVT

-5152 FSTYGSAYVISQS
+5152 SSTYGSAYVISQS
-5165 AGQFTTT
+5165 AGQFTAT

-5281 YTGFV
+5281 YAGFV

-5370 SNSSGTV
+5370 SNLSGTV

-5627 VLDNGN
+5627 VLDNGIM
-5633 LTISMPSPSP
+5633 TISMPSSSP

-5653 GTVGITN
+5653 GTVGIAN

-5684 IAGSSSAIGA
+5684 IAGSSSAFGT

-5700 GTAANPA
+5700 GTVANPA

-5746 ISGAGAGT
+5746 ISGASAGT

-5885 TFNSSIND
+5885 TFNGSVND

-5918 NANAIGNVVPLYSLN
+5918 NANAIGNVAPLYSLN

-5961 GALLAYAQPSTSVV
+5961 GALLAYAQPGTSVV

-6002 MGGPTTQLV
+6002 MGSPTTQLV

-6019 QSGNANTAGTNNW
+6019 QSGNANTAGINNW

-6085 EPINARSSTGSSVSV
+6085 EPINARSSAGSSVSV

-6180 APVTSTSAKPP
+6180 APVTSSSAKPP

>member
-1 TVIGNSAGNYAA
+1 
-13 YLGAMTIVSGGGN
+13 
-26 INVTGTVTTSS
+26 
-37 NTAIYQA
+37 
-44 GAIADNAAGSNISFI
+44 
-59 ANGIIN
+59 
-65 QTGTIALVAN
+65 
-75 TTGTAAS
+75 
-82 ITYNTTSDGIAS
+82 
-94 TIATGALTVA
+94 
-104 AGTNSSAIN
+104 
-113 FIAKSAGAAINPG
+113 
-126 VIGSTTVALPGYVLL
+126 
-141 DNTYGCSGT
+141 
-150 GCTPITGF
+150 
-158 INTTSANLSLATTS
+158 
-172 IGLTINN
+172 
-179 AIYASGSITLNGIAS
+179 
-194 GSQGINYSAV
+194 
-204 MTSTANNVTLNGGT
+204 
-218 TNNYAVYNGGQA
+218 
-230 TLITANNINITGTST
+230 
-245 LAAGWDVYIGPLTI
+245 
-259 NSAAT
+259 
-264 GGSIT
+264 
-269 VTGNVINT
+269 
-277 PGVNGGI
+277 
-284 NQSGAITG
+284 
-292 VSGTNISFIS
+292 
-302 NNNISQAGTITLPAN
+302 
-317 TSGTASNITYDTTG
+317 
-331 GAATTTNS
+331 
-339 KLATVTTGALSIG
+339 
-352 ANSTSAINYSVLTA
+352 
-366 GANIN
+366 
-371 PTTIG
+371 
-376 SSTVALPG
+376 
-384 YVLLDNT
+384 
-391 FGCTGSNCMPV
+391 
-402 SGFIGVEN
+402 
-410 NNLSLAVAGY
+410 
-420 GVLINN
+420 
-426 AIYAAKNITIRG
+426 
-438 VNNAANTGAVL
+438 
-449 LQAALVSTTGDIN
+449 
-462 ITGTTT
+462 
-468 SGWAITNYINGVGAY
+468 
-483 NNTNTA
+483 
-489 NSGAINLTATATT
+489 
-502 TGYGVYFVSYG
+502 
-513 AMSAKSITVIGN
+513 
-525 SAGNYAAY
+525 
-533 LGAMT
+533 
-538 IVSGGGNINVTGT
+538 
-551 VTTSSNTAI
+551 
-560 YQAGAIADNA
+560 
-570 AGSNISFIANGI
+570 
-582 INQTGAIAL
+582 
-591 VANTGST
+591 
-598 AANITYDTTSG
+598 
-609 TKASNITTGALTIG
+609 
-623 AGTNT
+623 
-628 SGINY
+628 
-633 IVKSAG
+633 
-639 SAINPGTIGSSTL
+639 
-652 TLPGYVLID
+652 
-661 NTFGCTGTGCTPA
+661 
-674 SGFINTTTNIA
+674 
-685 SLATTSIG
+685 
-693 LTVNNAIYAV
+693 
-703 GAVTENGVSS
+703 
-713 GSQGIGISATI
+713 
-724 TSTGSNVVLNGG
+724 
-736 TTNSYGVYDPSSL
+736 
-749 ITANNIAI
+749 
-757 TGTSSGAPSY
+757 
-767 DVYIGPLT
+767 
-775 INTGATGGSIT
+775 
-786 ITGNVIGTPGAAGGI
+786 
-801 YQSGAITG
+801 
-809 VSGTNISFI
+809 
-818 SNNNISQ
+818 
-825 NGAITLA
+825 
-832 ANTSGTASNIT
+832 
-843 YDTTTG
+843 
-849 NKTSTIGAGALTIT
+849 
-863 AGSTSAINYIIKTNG
+863 
-878 GTISPPAISVPG
+878 
-890 YILLDNT
+890 
-897 CPGCATPATAATA
+897 
-910 AVSGNAITLGG
+910 
-921 ALSAGTLA
+921 
-929 GTTGVTIN
+929 
-937 AVANG
+937 
-942 TGNGL
+942 
-947 SQGANAIASS
+947 
-957 AGGVTITVNG
+957 
-967 QTGTGYTGSGA
+967 
-978 ITATGQ
+978 
-984 AVTINATTTTG
+984 
-995 SAINDTGAITGGIV
+995 
-1009 TISGAQTTA
+1009 
-1018 TATATVVT
+1018 
-1026 VTGLITANNVT
+1026 
-1037 ITGNGGAA
+1037 
-1045 STIVSLGAV
+1045 
-1054 TINAGG
+1054 
-1060 GNLTVTANDVAAGG
+1060 
-1074 NTGITQTGAI
+1074 
-1084 TDNAVGSNITFTS
+1084 
-1097 NNIINQTGAIAL
+1097 AIAL

-1160 NPGTIGSSTLT
+1160 NPGTIGTSTVA

-1180 TFGCTG
+1180 TYGCTG
-1186 TGCTPASGFI
+1186 TNCTPATGFI

-1348 TLAANTSGTA
+1348 ALAANASGTA
-1358 SNITYDTTTG
+1358 SNLIYDTTTG

-1387 AINYIIKTNGGTIS
+1387 AINYLMKSNGSALS

-1407 PGYILLD
+1407 PGYIFLD
-1414 NTCPGCAIPATAATA
+1414 NTCPGCATPATAATA

-1478 GVTITVNGQTGT
+1478 GVTINVNAQAGGTAYSSTGT
-1490 GYTGSG
+1490 
-1496 AITATGQAVTINATT
+1496 ITATGQTIAINTTT
-1511 TTGSAINDTG
+1511 TTGVGINDTG

-1540 ATVVTVTG
+1540 ATVATVTG
-1548 LITANNVT
+1548 LITANTVT

-1616 NNIINQTGAISLV
+1616 NNIINQTGAIALV
-1629 ANTGTP
+1629 ANTGVP
-1635 IANVIYDTTGGNK
+1635 IANVIYDTTGGTRA
-1648 SSNIT
+1648 SNIT
-1653 GGALTFTTGTGSVIN
+1653 SGALTFTTGVGSVIN
-1668 YVAKSAGSYMDPG
+1668 YIAKSAGSYMDPG

-1799 ITINGY
+1799 ITFNGY

-1820 TITGAAGVYLTGLGS
+1820 TITGAAGVYLTGLGVG
-1835 SGNITTGALIQNSG
+1835 GNITTGALIQNSG

-2128 TNTYVTAVGGTATGV
+2128 TNTYVTAVAGTATGV

-2175 NKVSISPA
+2175 NKVSILPA

-2319 TSANAANNVTLLM
+2319 TSANAADNVTLLM

-2462 STNAVVTGGSLVGL
+2462 STNATVTGGSLVGL

-2533 LGIALTAIYSGSTV
+2533 LGITLTAIYSGSTV

-2736 VASDSVNVTLIQAGS
+2736 VASDSANVTLIQAGS

-2957 VEPTGITAII
+2957 VQPTGITAII

-3089 GVIGADN
+3089 GVIGSDN

-3422 TAGSSGNAGSYTLT
+3422 TAGTSGNAGSYTLT

-3447 QTNAIYNSAN
+3447 QTNASYNSAN

-3497 PATLTMTASAA
+3497 PATLTMTATAA

-3674 TFTPSTTVVT
+3674 TFTPSTKVVT

-3794 AALTISGATVAN
+3794 AALTISGATVAS

-3914 ETVTLTQ
+3914 ETVTLTP

-4042 TANITAKSL
+4042 TANITAKTL

-4261 YITQAN
+4261 YITQTN
-4267 ATYNSVNVADASSVN
+4267 ATYNSANVSGASSVN
-4282 TSLTSANYTAIGS
+4282 ASLTSANYTAIGS

-4357 SRPAGEVAGLAYT
+4357 SRPAGEVTGLAYT

-4391 IPAGQLVITV
+4391 IAAGQLVITV

-4441 TVTPGSAANTWL
+4441 TVTPGSVANTWL

-4484 YLNVGSY
+4484 HLNVGSY

-4551 TLAATNSLSGD
+4551 TLAATNSVSGD

-4576 VGSGLSYTLSSIA
+4576 VGSGLSYTLSSVA

-4646 DAANVTLVPAGT
+4646 DVANVTLVPAGT

-4723 GSLVGVVGTDDVS
+4723 GHLVGVVGTDDVS

-4786 VTGTTVANKTYD
+4786 VTGTAVANKIYD
-4798 GTDTATVTGGHL
+4798 GTNTATVTGGHL

-4815 SDNITLTQ
+4815 SDNITLTE

-4840 ADTLGNNSLGNYTIT
+4840 ADTLGNNGLGNYTIT
-4855 QPTGLTANIT
+4855 QPMGLTANIT

-4898 TDAANVTLV
+4898 TDVANVTLV

-5008 TGGLATATV
+5008 AGGLATATV
-5017 NSGAPYTITPSIIS
+5017 NNGAPYTITPSIIS

-5045 FINAAMTVTPKLLN
+5045 FVNAAMTVTPKLLN

-5098 TAYTGIAGSA
+5098 TAYNGIAGSA
-5108 SPVNSYPITAS
+5108 SPFNSYPITAS
-5119 SVSNP
+5119 SVGNP

-5165 AGQFTTT
+5165 AGQFTAT

-5254 KFVSQTDAAGSAGN
+5254 KFVSKTDAAGSAGN

-5281 YTGFV
+5281 YAGFV

-5330 IVPVAGDY
+5330 IVPVSGDY

-5388 AISVNDGSGT
+5388 AISVNDGLGT

-5627 VLDNGN
+5627 VLDNGIM
-5633 LTISMPSPSP
+5633 TISMPSSSP

-5684 IAGSSSAIGA
+5684 IAGSSSAIGT

-5721 MNGGT
+5721 INGGT

-5746 ISGAGAGT
+5746 ISGASAGT
-5754 TTLSSTGTNAPITF
+5754 TTLSSTGTNAPIRF

-5815 ADVLTAVSQTYNG
+5815 ADVLTTVSQTYNG

-6019 QSGNANTAGTNNW
+6019 QSGNANTAGTNSW